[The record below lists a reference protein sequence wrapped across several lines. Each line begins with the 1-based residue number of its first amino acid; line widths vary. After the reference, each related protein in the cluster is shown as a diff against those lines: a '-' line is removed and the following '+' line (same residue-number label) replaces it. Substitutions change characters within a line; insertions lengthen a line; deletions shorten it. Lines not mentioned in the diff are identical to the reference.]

1 MNDILKTYKEQ
12 FRENRHMLRRY
23 TAFVLALAMITTLFV
38 NWQLH
43 GIGISMTAQYQCH
56 EVEHTHTAACYD
68 KVLICG
74 YTEGELEN
82 ADEIAAAE
90 AAAGSAQSSAED
102 EIMPLELEPQIEFVP
117 HEHTADCYVEVQTL
131 TCMEEEHT
139 HGDDCFDPED
149 GTLICEKYEHTHGES
164 CYTTEYE
171 LACGLEEGELVEQVV
186 EPTQTAELVAMA
198 VAEPVALEPVVNT
211 VEPIYHHHTDA
222 CYEKV
227 LTCPLPEH
235 HHTVACLS
243 DTSADLE
250 TPEEWQAAN
259 ADAVIT
265 GEWNKDLLSVAKT
278 QLGYEQSVK
287 NFEIDPADGVTLH
300 YYSRY
305 GQSYGNPYGEWDV
318 MFLSYCLKYAEI
330 PQSAIPQEASVLALR
345 SSMSGMDWLLQED
358 GSAAQPGDIVI
369 YNKYVTR
376 TVAVDSSAAGAEPDL
391 DDLFNV
397 DTADTSFSMDAAFE
411 NGAELEDSDAS
422 ALAAAPSTALQDPA
436 AAPSTGTQDTV
447 IAPSTGT
454 QDTVLTPSIVD
465 PEPEQPAEKPVYS
478 AGTAASS
485 TAASTPST
493 VTSASST
500 VSSAS
505 GADTLAPSVGSPA
518 AEPQTTTVT
527 DALPV
532 ETVGIVSEVNEDAGT
547 LTVISGDVNGK
558 VDEVTLFNTDV
569 ENVISVAYAQIAL
582 SEGDSDSDDDT
593 ASDIIEIDPVFS
605 CSVTTV
611 YETASASAVRP
622 SRSRAA
628 RYAAPSTYAV
638 TAVSA
643 TPVDMGTH
651 ITNVSVQVPNSTD
664 GSGVVTSWK
673 DANGIVRPGQT
684 VKVQL
689 NYSFNKNEITKDNRV
704 ATYKLPNGITLLPS
718 VSHSGNITWR
728 DITTGKDV
736 VVGTYNID
744 GDTVTFTYNEDFADG
759 KAFDGDFEFKASASS
774 DSSMEG
780 QTIHFGGTT
789 GSVTIKKEDLISD
802 LSLSK
807 NVQKDASGKELIKY
821 DSTAK
826 TLDIAYEVVAKT
838 TNGTGDTVN
847 LTDFFDTVNSSLPSN
862 ATYRQDTIKLI
873 KIAADGTEKDV
884 TTDYQSKLTVGTEL
898 KYDALPELKAGEQ
911 YVLRYHATIPVN
923 DDYTYKAINKVKAE
937 FDGKDS
943 STSTEVKNTNPR
955 LTKSGNYDASSRII
969 TWTVKINNP
978 YGEDLRGKTFKDFL
992 PAGLEVVDV
1001 VKIQRGYYSDDIKPV
1016 SAADFIKDGYS
1027 YTFPT
1032 DLAHGPETE
1041 SFYTIEIKTKVPDN
1055 TTVGTIY
1062 TNTADFDGSGASGDV
1077 TVTDRSSYLN
1087 KSLSKAE
1094 DLETGKKK
1102 LTWQTSV
1109 SIPTGWDEITLTDTI
1124 HDAEVNGTEQDG
1136 THYAVLSEL
1145 KEEIKNNLHLT
1156 LFNSSDTVTMA
1167 NASDYNVTFTVTYYD
1182 ENNAVVTND
1191 DAHVTKF
1198 SITAKLADGKTLD
1211 ATSMELSSYHTVA
1224 DISNAGIE
1232 EPWRFVNN
1240 AASGGKTTDASYTY
1254 KKPKEAKLEKL
1265 VYNEN
1270 NFDAAG
1276 SKISELDYDKNNGKI
1291 YYELTIPTSLTCKDE
1306 LTTKDL
1312 VITDTLPAGVTFDI
1326 SSVDVGANEYKSD
1339 GSVLHQTWFAH
1350 TIYGSNGRLD
1360 YEISATKNFSA
1371 SKTHIG
1377 VNDTDRTITFT
1388 INKGYNVSAK
1398 PQVFYIRYSVSVA
1411 EDASWDDLRTQ
1422 NIYRNSAEWNGDK
1435 AETKTTVKRSYEKL
1449 YKTGTI
1455 VDEGTDATGNKLA
1468 TKKINYSVVINPTG
1482 DNLLNTSNTLTLTD
1496 TLSFDP
1502 SDNTSADLDLSS
1514 IHLYGV
1520 TLDTTTGNL
1529 VADHTNEIGHDRF
1542 TAIYDSPNHTM
1553 TVTVPDELACV
1564 LEYTY
1569 QISYPSSTEVT
1580 VKNHANLI
1588 GLEEK
1593 WVDTHVVNYDSTAT
1607 VRFSKF
1613 DLNKVDSNDYLVT
1626 LRGAIFQ
1633 LAKWNKTTKT
1643 FDEVCT
1649 LKTNASGQINFGLQD
1664 SSATAES
1671 FTESSAQLLCSTLYR
1686 IVETDAPTGYAPS
1699 KSPIYLLWGAFS
1711 SIKRA
1716 DAFNAATGGESYIH
1730 DASEYDKWLDCNNVT
1745 YLARG
1750 DISAVYVPNTANSI
1764 TVAKHWLDTDGKT
1777 ELALDRVNSTYT
1789 ATVELWRKGYQSGGE
1804 KPDTKVESVT
1814 LDSSNN
1820 WSYSWNDLP
1829 LTDPADSSITYKY
1842 YVKETACSGTFKYDL
1857 NNTGITGGTILLYN
1871 QVPEDANYELPSTG
1885 GSGTLPYTAVG
1896 GTMMLTALAYSF
1908 IHRKRRHEGR
1918 ADD

>member
-12 FRENRHMLRRY
+12 FRENRHTLRRY

-43 GIGISMTAQYQCH
+43 GVGISMTAQYQCG
-56 EVEHTHTAACYD
+56 EVEHAHTADCYD

-82 ADEIAAAE
+82 ADEVAAAE
-90 AAAGSAQSSAED
+90 AAAASAAQSSAEE

-117 HEHTADCYVEVQTL
+117 HEHTDDCYTEVQTL
-131 TCMEEEHT
+131 TCMEEEHV
-139 HGDDCFDPED
+139 HDDDCYDPED
-149 GTLICEKYEHTHGES
+149 GSLICEKFEHTHDES

-171 LACGLEEGELVEQVV
+171 LTCGLEEGELVEQVV

-198 VAEPVALEPVVNT
+198 VAEPVALEPVVDT

-222 CYEKV
+222 CYEEV
-227 LTCPLPEH
+227 LVCPLPEH
-235 HHTVACLS
+235 HHTVSCLS

-265 GEWNKDLLSVAKT
+265 GEWNEDLLSVAKT
-278 QLGYEQSVK
+278 QLGYEQSEK
-287 NFEIDPADGVTLH
+287 NFEIDPADGVTLR

-305 GQSYGNPYGEWDV
+305 GQSYGNAYGEWDV
-318 MFLSYCLKYAEI
+318 MFLAYCLKYAEI

-345 SSMSGMDWLLQED
+345 SSMSGMDWLLEED

-376 TVAVDSSAAGAEPDL
+376 TVAVDSSADSAEPDL
-391 DDLFNV
+391 DDLFSV
-397 DTADTSFSMDAAFE
+397 DTEFE
-411 NGAELEDSDAS
+411 NSAELEDSGVS
-422 ALAAAPSTALQDPA
+422 ALDAAPSADD
-436 AAPSTGTQDTV
+436 STGAQDT
-447 IAPSTGT
+447 AATSGT
-454 QDTVLTPSIVD
+454 QDTVLTPEPVD
-465 PEPEQPAEKPVYS
+465 PQTEQPVEKPVDS
-478 AGTAASS
+478 ADTAA
-485 TAASTPST
+485 PST
-493 VTSASST
+493 VTS
-500 VSSAS
+500 VS
-505 GADTLAPSVGSPA
+505 GADALAPSVASPA

-532 ETVGIVSEVNEDAGT
+532 ETVGIVSSVDEDADT
-547 LTVISGDVNGK
+547 LTVISGDVDGK
-558 VDEVTLFNTDV
+558 VAEVTLFNTEV
-569 ENVISVAYAQIAL
+569 ENVISVAYAQIEL
-582 SEGDSDSDDDT
+582 SEGDTSSDDT
-593 ASDIIEIDPVFS
+593 TSDIIETDPVFS

-611 YETASASAVRP
+611 YGTVSASAVRP

-628 RYAAPSTYAV
+628 RYAAPSTYAAA
-638 TAVSA
+638 AVSA
-643 TPVDMGTH
+643 TAVDMGTH

-689 NYSFNKNEITKDNRV
+689 NYSFNKDEITKDNRV

-718 VSHSGNITWR
+718 VSDSGNITWR
-728 DITTGKDV
+728 DSTGNDV
-736 VVGTYNID
+736 VVGTYNIV
-744 GDTVTFTYNEDFADG
+744 GDTVTFTYNETFADG

-774 DSSMEG
+774 DSSMEN
-780 QTIHFGGTT
+780 QKINFGGTT

-943 STSTEVKNTNPR
+943 STSKEVKNTEPR
-955 LTKSGNYDASSRII
+955 LTKSGNYDANSRII
-969 TWTVKINNP
+969 TWTVTIKNP
-978 YGEDLRGKTFKDFL
+978 YGEDLRGKKFTDLL
-992 PAGLEVVDV
+992 PAGLEVVNNV
-1001 VKIQRGYYSDDIKPV
+1001 EITRGHWSDDIKPV
-1016 SAADFIKDGYS
+1016 SAEDFKKAGYS

-1032 DLAHGPETE
+1032 DKSETAA
-1041 SFYTIEIKTKVPDN
+1041 FYTIKIQTKVPDG
-1055 TTVGTIY
+1055 TAVGTTY
-1062 TNTADFDGSGASGDV
+1062 SNTAEFDGNSASGEV
-1077 TVTDRSSYLN
+1077 TVTDRSSYLS
-1087 KSLSKAE
+1087 KSLYKAE

-1109 SIPTGWDEITLTDTI
+1109 SIPTGWNEITLTDTI
-1124 HDAEVNGTEQDG
+1124 HDAEVEGIEQDG

-1145 KEEIKNNLHLT
+1145 KAEIKANLYLT
-1156 LFNSSDTVTMA
+1156 LFNSTETVTMA
-1167 NASDYNVTFTVTYYD
+1167 NASEHHVTFTVTYYD
-1182 ENNAVVTND
+1182 EHGNTITNN
-1191 DAHVTKF
+1191 DAHVASFT
-1198 SITAKLADGKTLD
+1198 ITAKLADGQTLD
-1211 ATSMELSSYHTVA
+1211 ATSMVLSSYHTVA

-1232 EPWRFVNN
+1232 EPWLFVNN
-1240 AASGGKTTDASYTY
+1240 AASGDKTSDASYTY

-1265 VYNEN
+1265 VYEYGNFN
-1270 NFDAAG
+1270 NAG
-1276 SKISELDYDKNNGKI
+1276 SKISELDYTSNGGKI
-1291 YYELTIPTSLTCKDE
+1291 YYELTIPTSLTCKDP

-1326 SSVDVGANEYKSD
+1326 SSVTVGANEYKAD
-1339 GSVLHQTWFAH
+1339 GSVNHQAWFAN
-1350 TIYGSNGRLD
+1350 TIYGSGGRSNYD
-1360 YEISATKNFSA
+1360 ISATKNFSA
-1371 SKTHIG
+1371 SKTQIG
-1377 VNDTDRTITFT
+1377 ATDTDRTITFT
-1388 INKGYNVSAK
+1388 IKSGYNVSDK

-1411 EDASWDDLRTQ
+1411 EDASWDDLRTE
-1422 NIYRNSAEWNGDK
+1422 NKYRNSAEWNGDK
-1435 AETKTTVKRSYEKL
+1435 AETETTVKRSYEKL
-1449 YKTGTI
+1449 YKTGT
-1455 VDEGTDATGNKLA
+1455 VVTEAPDASGKPTA

-1482 DNLLNTSNTLTLTD
+1482 AKLLTTSNTLTLTD
-1496 TLSFDP
+1496 TLSFNP

-1520 TLDTTTGNL
+1520 TLDTTTGNI

-1542 TAIYDSPNHTM
+1542 TATYDSPNHTM

-1580 VKNHANLI
+1580 VKNHANLS
-1588 GLEEK
+1588 GLVEK
-1593 WVDTHVVNYDSTAT
+1593 WVDTHVVNYDSSAT

-1626 LRGAIFQ
+1626 LPGATFQ

-1643 FDEVCT
+1643 FDEVRT
-1649 LKTNASGQINFGLQD
+1649 LKTNTSGQINFGLLD
-1664 SSATAES
+1664 SSATAEII
-1671 FTESSAQLLCSTLYR
+1671 TESSAQLLCNTLYR
-1686 IVETDAPTGYAPS
+1686 IVETDAPTGYALS

-1711 SIKRA
+1711 NTKRA
-1716 DAFNAATGGESYIH
+1716 DAFNAATGESFIH
-1730 DASEYDKWLDCNNVT
+1730 DASEYDKWLNCNDVT

-1777 ELALDRVNSTYT
+1777 ELAPDKVNSTYT
-1789 ATVELWRKGYQSGGE
+1789 ATVELRRKGYQHGGQ
-1804 KPDTKVESVT
+1804 KSDDLVETVT
-1814 LDSSNN
+1814 LDNSNN
-1820 WSYSWNDLP
+1820 WNYSWNNLP

-1908 IHRKRRHEGR
+1908 IHRKRRREGR

>member
-1 MNDILKTYKEQ
+1 M
-12 FRENRHMLRRY
+12 
-23 TAFVLALAMITTLFV
+23 
-38 NWQLH
+38 
-43 GIGISMTAQYQCH
+43 
-56 EVEHTHTAACYD
+56 
-68 KVLICG
+68 
-74 YTEGELEN
+74 
-82 ADEIAAAE
+82 
-90 AAAGSAQSSAED
+90 
-102 EIMPLELEPQIEFVP
+102 
-117 HEHTADCYVEVQTL
+117 
-131 TCMEEEHT
+131 
-139 HGDDCFDPED
+139 
-149 GTLICEKYEHTHGES
+149 
-164 CYTTEYE
+164 
-171 LACGLEEGELVEQVV
+171 
-186 EPTQTAELVAMA
+186 
-198 VAEPVALEPVVNT
+198 
-211 VEPIYHHHTDA
+211 
-222 CYEKV
+222 
-227 LTCPLPEH
+227 CPLPEH
-235 HHTVACLS
+235 HHTVSCLS

-265 GEWNKDLLSVAKT
+265 GEWNEDLLSVAKT
-278 QLGYEQSVK
+278 QLGYEQSEK
-287 NFEIDPADGVTLH
+287 NFEIDPADGVTLR

-305 GQSYGNPYGEWDV
+305 GQSYGNAYGEWDV
-318 MFLSYCLKYAEI
+318 MFLAYCLKYAEI

-345 SSMSGMDWLLQED
+345 SSMSGMDWLLEED

-376 TVAVDSSAAGAEPDL
+376 TVAVDSSADSAEPDL
-391 DDLFNV
+391 DDQFSV
-397 DTADTSFSMDAAFE
+397 DAEFE
-411 NGAELEDSDAS
+411 NSAELEGSGVS
-422 ALAAAPSTALQDPA
+422 ALDAAPSADD
-436 AAPSTGTQDTV
+436 STGAQDT
-447 IAPSTGT
+447 AATSGT
-454 QDTVLTPSIVD
+454 QDTVLTPEPVD
-465 PEPEQPAEKPVYS
+465 PQTEQPAEKPVDS
-478 AGTAASS
+478 ADTAA
-485 TAASTPST
+485 PST
-493 VTSASST
+493 VTS
-500 VSSAS
+500 VS
-505 GADTLAPSVGSPA
+505 GADTLAPSVVSPA

-532 ETVGIVSEVNEDAGT
+532 ETVGIVSSVDSDADT
-547 LTVISGDVNGK
+547 LTVISGDVDGK
-558 VDEVTLFNTDV
+558 VAEVTLFNTEV
-569 ENVISVAYAQIAL
+569 ENVISVAYAQIEL

-593 ASDIIEIDPVFS
+593 ASDIIETDPVFS

-689 NYSFNKNEITKDNRV
+689 NYSFNENEITADNRV
-704 ATYKLPNGITLLPS
+704 ATYKLPNGITLLDS
-718 VSHSGNITWR
+718 VSDSGNITWR
-728 DITTGKDV
+728 DSTGKDV
-736 VVGTYNID
+736 VVGTYNIV
-744 GDTVTFTYNEDFADG
+744 GDTVTFTYNETFADG

-774 DSSMEG
+774 DSSMEN
-780 QTIHFGGTT
+780 QKINFGGTT

-943 STSTEVKNTNPR
+943 YTSTEVKNTNPR

-992 PAGLEVVDV
+992 PAELEVVGE

-1016 SAADFIKDGYS
+1016 SAADFKKDNYT

-1055 TTVGTIY
+1055 TTVGTTY

-1102 LTWQTSV
+1102 LTWKTSV
-1109 SIPTGWDEITLTDTI
+1109 SIPTGWNEITLTDTI
-1124 HDAEVNGTEQDG
+1124 HDAEVNGTEQDD

-1145 KEEIKNNLHLT
+1145 KDEIKNNLHLT
-1156 LFNSSDTVTMA
+1156 LFNSTETVTMA
-1167 NASDYNVTFTVTYYD
+1167 NASEHDVTFTVTYYD

-1211 ATSMELSSYHTVA
+1211 ATSMELSNYHTVA

-1232 EPWRFVNN
+1232 EPWLFVNN
-1240 AASGGKTTDASYTY
+1240 AASGDKTSDASYTY

-1265 VYNEN
+1265 VYEYGNFN
-1270 NFDAAG
+1270 NAG
-1276 SKISELDYDKNNGKI
+1276 SKISELDYTSNGSKI
-1291 YYELTIPTSLTCKDE
+1291 YYELTIPTSLTCKDP

-1326 SSVDVGANEYKSD
+1326 SSVTVGANEYKAD
-1339 GSVLHQTWFAH
+1339 GSVNHQAWFAN
-1350 TIYGSNGRLD
+1350 TIYGSGGRSNYD
-1360 YEISATKNFSA
+1360 ISATKNFSA

-1377 VNDTDRTITFT
+1377 ATDTDRTITFT
-1388 INKGYNVSAK
+1388 INSGYNVSDK

-1411 EDASWDDLRTQ
+1411 EDVSWDDLRTE
-1422 NIYRNSAEWNGDK
+1422 NKYRNSAEWNGDK
-1435 AETKTTVKRSYEKL
+1435 AETETTVKRSYEKL

-1482 DNLLNTSNTLTLTD
+1482 DKLLTTSNTTLTLTD
-1496 TLSFDP
+1496 TLSFEP

-1542 TAIYDSPNHTM
+1542 TATYDSPNHTM

-1580 VKNHANLI
+1580 VKNHANLS
-1588 GLEEK
+1588 GLVEK
-1593 WVDTHVVNYDSTAT
+1593 WVDTHVVNYDSSAT

-1626 LRGAIFQ
+1626 LPGATFE
-1633 LAKWNKTTKT
+1633 LAKWNKTTNT
-1643 FDEVCT
+1643 FDVVRT
-1649 LKTNASGQINFGLQD
+1649 LPTNTSGQINFSLQG
-1664 SSATAES
+1664 SSATAEII
-1671 FTESSAQLLCSTLYR
+1671 TESSAQLLCNTLYR
-1686 IVETDAPTGYAPS
+1686 IVETDAPDGYAIS
-1699 KSPIYLLWGAFS
+1699 QSPIYLLWGAFS
-1711 SIKRA
+1711 NTTRA
-1716 DAFNAATGGESYIH
+1716 EAFNAATGESSIH

-1777 ELALDRVNSTYT
+1777 ELALDKVNSTYT
-1789 ATVELWRKGYQSGGE
+1789 ATVKLRRKSYQYGSQ
-1804 KPDTKVESVT
+1804 KSDDLVKTVT
-1814 LDSSNN
+1814 LDNSNN
-1820 WSYSWNDLP
+1820 WSYSWNNLP

-1896 GTMMLTALAYSF
+1896 GTMMLSALAYSF
-1908 IHRKRRHEGR
+1908 IHRKRRREGR

>member
-12 FRENRHMLRRY
+12 FRENRHTLRRY

-43 GIGISMTAQYQCH
+43 GVGISMTAQYQCG
-56 EVEHTHTAACYD
+56 EVEHAHTADCYD

-74 YTEGELEN
+74 YTEGQLEN
-82 ADEIAAAE
+82 ADEVAAAE
-90 AAAGSAQSSAED
+90 AAAASAAQSSAEE

-117 HEHTADCYVEVQTL
+117 HEHTDDCYTEVQTL
-131 TCMEEEHT
+131 TCMEEEHV
-139 HGDDCFDPED
+139 HDDDCYDPED
-149 GTLICEKYEHTHGES
+149 GTLICEKFEHTHDES

-171 LACGLEEGELVEQVV
+171 LTCGLEEGELVEQVV

-198 VAEPVALEPVVNT
+198 VAEPVALEPVVDT

-222 CYEKV
+222 CYEEV
-227 LTCPLPEH
+227 LVCPLPEH
-235 HHTVACLS
+235 HHTVSCLS

-265 GEWNKDLLSVAKT
+265 GEWNEDLLSVAKT
-278 QLGYEQSVK
+278 QLGYEQSEK
-287 NFEIDPADGVTLH
+287 NFEIDPADGVTLR

-305 GQSYGNPYGEWDV
+305 GQSYGNAYGEWDV
-318 MFLSYCLKYAEI
+318 MFLAYCLKYAEI

-345 SSMSGMDWLLQED
+345 SSMSGMDWLLEED

-376 TVAVDSSAAGAEPDL
+376 TVAVDSSADSAEPDL
-391 DDLFNV
+391 DDLFSV
-397 DTADTSFSMDAAFE
+397 DTEFE
-411 NGAELEDSDAS
+411 NSAELEDSGVS
-422 ALAAAPSTALQDPA
+422 ALDAAPSADD
-436 AAPSTGTQDTV
+436 STGAQDT
-447 IAPSTGT
+447 AATSGT
-454 QDTVLTPSIVD
+454 QDTVLTPDPVD
-465 PEPEQPAEKPVYS
+465 PQTEQPAEKPVDS
-478 AGTAASS
+478 ADTAA
-485 TAASTPST
+485 PST
-493 VTSASST
+493 VTS
-500 VSSAS
+500 VS
-505 GADTLAPSVGSPA
+505 GADTLAPSVVSPA

-532 ETVGIVSEVNEDAGT
+532 ETVGIVSSVDKDADT
-547 LTVISGDVNGK
+547 LTVISGDVDGK
-558 VDEVTLFNTDV
+558 VAEVTLFNTDV
-569 ENVISVAYAQIAL
+569 ENVISVAYAQIEL

-593 ASDIIEIDPVFS
+593 ASDIIETDPVFS

-689 NYSFNKNEITKDNRV
+689 NYSFNENEITADNRV
-704 ATYKLPNGITLLPS
+704 ATYKLPNGITLLDS
-718 VSHSGNITWR
+718 VSDSGNITWR
-728 DITTGKDV
+728 DSTGKDV
-736 VVGTYNID
+736 VVGTYNIV
-744 GDTVTFTYNEDFADG
+744 GDTVTFTYNETFADG

-774 DSSMEG
+774 DSSMEN
-780 QTIHFGGTT
+780 QKINFGGTT

-943 STSTEVKNTNPR
+943 STSKEVKNTEPR
-955 LTKSGNYDASSRII
+955 LTKSGNYDANSRII
-969 TWTVKINNP
+969 TWTVTIKNP
-978 YGEDLRGKTFKDFL
+978 YGEDLRGKKFTDLL
-992 PAGLEVVDV
+992 PAGLEVVNNV
-1001 VKIQRGYYSDDIKPV
+1001 EITRGYWSDDIKPV
-1016 SAADFIKDGYS
+1016 SAEDFKKAGCS

-1032 DLAHGPETE
+1032 DKSETAA
-1041 SFYTIEIKTKVPDN
+1041 FYTIKIQTKVPDG
-1055 TTVGTIY
+1055 TAVGTTY
-1062 TNTADFDGSGASGDV
+1062 TNTADFDGNSASGEV
-1077 TVTDRSSYLN
+1077 TVTDRSSYLS
-1087 KSLSKAE
+1087 KSLSTAE

-1109 SIPTGWDEITLTDTI
+1109 SIPTGWNKITLTDTI
-1124 HDAEVNGTEQDG
+1124 HDAEVEGIEQDG

-1145 KEEIKNNLHLT
+1145 RDEIKANLYLT
-1156 LFNSSDTVTMA
+1156 LFNSSETVTMA
-1167 NASDYNVTFTVTYYD
+1167 NASEHHVTFTVTYYD
-1182 ENNAVVTND
+1182 EHGNTITNN
-1191 DAHVTKF
+1191 DAHVAKF
-1198 SITAKLADGKTLD
+1198 TITANLADGQTLD
-1211 ATSMELSSYHTVA
+1211 ATSMVLSSYHTVA

-1232 EPWRFVNN
+1232 EPWLFVNN
-1240 AASGGKTTDASYTY
+1240 AASGDKTSDASYTY

-1265 VYNEN
+1265 VYEYGNFN
-1270 NFDAAG
+1270 NAG
-1276 SKISELDYDKNNGKI
+1276 SKISELDYTSNGGKI
-1291 YYELTIPTSLTCKDE
+1291 YYELTIPTSLTCKDP

-1326 SSVDVGANEYKSD
+1326 SSVTVGANEYKAD
-1339 GSVLHQTWFAH
+1339 GSVNHQAWFAN
-1350 TIYGSNGRLD
+1350 TIYGSGGRSNYD
-1360 YEISATKNFSA
+1360 ISATKNFSA

-1377 VNDTDRTITFT
+1377 ATDTDRTITFT
-1388 INKGYNVSAK
+1388 INSGYNVSDK

-1411 EDASWDDLRTQ
+1411 EDASWDDLRTE
-1422 NIYRNSAEWNGDK
+1422 NKYRNSAEWNGDK
-1435 AETKTTVKRSYEKL
+1435 AETETTVKRSYEKL
-1449 YKTGTI
+1449 YKTGT
-1455 VDEGTDATGNKLA
+1455 VVTEDPDASGKPTA

-1482 DNLLNTSNTLTLTD
+1482 DKLLTTSNTLTLTD
-1496 TLSFDP
+1496 TLSFEP

-1542 TAIYDSPNHTM
+1542 TATYDSPNHTM

-1580 VKNHANLI
+1580 VKNHANLS
-1588 GLEEK
+1588 GLVEK
-1593 WVDTHVVNYDSTAT
+1593 WVDTHVVNYDSSAT

-1626 LRGAIFQ
+1626 LPGATFQ
-1633 LAKWNKTTKT
+1633 LAKWNKTTGT
-1643 FDEVCT
+1643 FEEVCT
-1649 LKTNASGQINFGLQD
+1649 LKTNSSGQINFGLLD
-1664 SSATAES
+1664 SSATAE
-1671 FTESSAQLLCSTLYR
+1671 TTDTSSAQLLCSTLYR
-1686 IVETDAPTGYAPS
+1686 IVETDAPTGYALS

-1711 SIKRA
+1711 NTKQD
-1716 DAFNAATGGESYIH
+1716 DAFKTATGETCVN
-1730 DASEYDKWLDCNNVT
+1730 DSEYNQGIDSSKVT

-1777 ELALDRVNSTYT
+1777 ELALDKVNSTYT
-1789 ATVELWRKGYQSGGE
+1789 ATVELWRKSYQYGSQ
-1804 KPDTKVESVT
+1804 KSDDLVKTVT
-1814 LDSSNN
+1814 LDNSNN
-1820 WSYSWNDLP
+1820 WSYSWNNLP
-1829 LTDPADSSITYKY
+1829 LTDSADSSITYKY

-1896 GTMMLTALAYSF
+1896 GTMMLSALAYSF
-1908 IHRKRRHEGR
+1908 IHRKRRREGR

>member
-1 MNDILKTYKEQ
+1 MNDILRTYMER
-12 FRENRHMLRRY
+12 FREDRHTLRRY

-43 GIGISMTAQYQCH
+43 GVGISMTAQYQCG
-56 EVEHTHTAACYD
+56 EEEHTHTADCYT
-68 KVLICG
+68 KVLTCG
-74 YTEGELEN
+74 YEEGELEN
-82 ADEIAAAE
+82 ADEVAAAAATSQPTVE
-90 AAAGSAQSSAED
+90 AEP
-102 EIMPLELEPQIEFVP
+102 MPLSLEPQIEFVP
-117 HEHTADCYVEVQTL
+117 HEHTDDCYTEVQTL
-131 TCMEEEHT
+131 TCMEEEHV

-149 GTLICEKYEHTHGES
+149 GSLICDKFEHTHDES

-171 LACGLEEGELVEQVV
+171 LTCGLQDGELVEQVV
-186 EPTQTAELVAMA
+186 EPTQSAELAAMA
-198 VAEPVALEPVVNT
+198 VAEPVALAPMVDT

-222 CYEKV
+222 CYEEV

-235 HHTVACLS
+235 QHTVACLS

-259 ADAVIT
+259 AEAVIS
-265 GEWNKDLLSVAKT
+265 GNWAEDLVSVAKT
-278 QLGYEQSVK
+278 QLGYEQSEK
-287 NFEIDPADGVTLH
+287 NFEIDPADGVTLR

-318 MFLSYCLKYAEI
+318 MFLSYCLKYAGI

-345 SSMSGMDWLLQED
+345 SSMSDMEWLLDGED
-358 GSAAQPGDIVI
+358 GSAADVGDIVI

-376 TVAVDSSAAGAEPDL
+376 TVAVDSSADSAEPDL
-391 DDLFNV
+391 DDLFSV
-397 DTADTSFSMDAAFE
+397 DTEFE
-411 NGAELEDSDAS
+411 NSAELEGSGVS
-422 ALAAAPSTALQDPA
+422 AQDAAPSADD
-436 AAPSTGTQDTV
+436 STGAQDT
-447 IAPSTGT
+447 AATSGT
-454 QDTVLTPSIVD
+454 QDTVLTPEPVD
-465 PEPEQPAEKPVYS
+465 PQTEQPAEKPVDS
-478 AGTAASS
+478 ADTAA
-485 TAASTPST
+485 PST
-493 VTSASST
+493 VTS
-500 VSSAS
+500 VS
-505 GADTLAPSVGSPA
+505 GADTLAPSVVSPA

-532 ETVGIVSEVNEDAGT
+532 ETVGIVSSVDEDADT
-547 LTVISGDVNGK
+547 LTVISGDVDGK
-558 VDEVTLFNTDV
+558 VAEVTLFNTEV
-569 ENVISVAYAQIAL
+569 ENVISVAYAQIEL
-582 SEGDSDSDDDT
+582 SEGDTDSDDDIS
-593 ASDIIEIDPVFS
+593 SDIIETDPVFS

-611 YETASASAVRP
+611 YGTVSASAVRP

-628 RYAAPSTYAV
+628 RYAAPSTYAAA
-638 TAVSA
+638 AVSA
-643 TPVDMGTH
+643 TAVDMGTH

-689 NYSFNKNEITKDNRV
+689 NYSFNKDEITKDNRV

-718 VSHSGNITWR
+718 VSDSGNITWR
-728 DITTGKDV
+728 DSTGKDV
-736 VVGTYNID
+736 VVGTYKIV
-744 GDTVTFTYNEDFADG
+744 GDTVTFTYNEEFADG

-774 DSSMEG
+774 DSSMEN
-780 QTIHFGGTT
+780 QTINFGGTT

-838 TNGTGDTVN
+838 TNGTGTTVDI
-847 LTDFFDTVNSSLPSN
+847 TDFFDTAASASLGKFQEN
-862 ATYRQDTIKLI
+862 TIQLI
-873 KIAADGTEKDV
+873 KVAADGSETDV
-884 TTDYQSKLTVGTEL
+884 TETYKSQLNVNGSEL
-898 KYDALPELKAGEQ
+898 KYTALPELAAGEQ
-911 YVLRYHATIPVN
+911 YVLRYHATIQVH
-923 DDYTYKAINKVKAE
+923 DDYTYQSINKVKAE

-943 STSTEVKNTNPR
+943 STSKEVKNTEPR
-955 LTKSGNYDASSRII
+955 LTKSGNYDANSRII
-969 TWTVKINNP
+969 TWTVTIKNP
-978 YGEDLRGKTFKDFL
+978 YGEDLRGKKFTDLL
-992 PAGLEVVDV
+992 PAGLEVVNNV
-1001 VKIQRGYYSDDIKPV
+1001 EITRGHWSDDIKPV
-1016 SAADFIKDGYS
+1016 SAEEFKAKNCT

-1041 SFYTIEIKTKVPDN
+1041 AFYTIKIQTKVPDG
-1055 TTVGTIY
+1055 TAVGTTY
-1062 TNTADFDGSGASGDV
+1062 SNTAEFDGNSASGEV
-1077 TVTDRSSYLN
+1077 TVTDRSSYLS
-1087 KSLSKAE
+1087 KSLYKAE

-1109 SIPTGWDEITLTDTI
+1109 SIPTGWNEITLTDTI
-1124 HDAEVNGTEQDG
+1124 HDAEVEGIEQDG

-1145 KEEIKNNLHLT
+1145 KDEIKANLYLT
-1156 LFNSSDTVTMA
+1156 LFNSTETVTMA
-1167 NASDYNVTFTVTYYD
+1167 NASEHHVTFTVTYYD
-1182 ENNAVVTND
+1182 EHGNTITNN
-1191 DAHVTKF
+1191 DAHVAKF
-1198 SITAKLADGKTLD
+1198 TITAKLADGQTLD
-1211 ATSMELSSYHTVA
+1211 ATSMVLSSYHTVA

-1232 EPWRFVNN
+1232 EPWLFVNN
-1240 AASGGKTTDASYTY
+1240 AASGDKTSDASYTY

-1265 VYNEN
+1265 VYEYGNFN
-1270 NFDAAG
+1270 NAG
-1276 SKISELDYDKNNGKI
+1276 SKISELDYTSNGGKI
-1291 YYELTIPTSLTCKDE
+1291 YYELTIPTSLTCKDP

-1326 SSVDVGANEYKSD
+1326 SSVTVGANEYKAD
-1339 GSVLHQTWFAH
+1339 GSVNHQAWFAN
-1350 TIYGSNGRLD
+1350 TIYGSGGRSNYD
-1360 YEISATKNFSA
+1360 ISATKNFSA
-1371 SKTHIG
+1371 SKTQIG
-1377 VNDTDRTITFT
+1377 ATDTDRTITFT
-1388 INKGYNVSAK
+1388 INKGYNVSDK

-1411 EDASWDDLRTQ
+1411 EDASWDDLRTE
-1422 NIYRNSAEWNGDK
+1422 NKYRNSAEWNGDK
-1435 AETKTTVKRSYEKL
+1435 AETETTVKRSYEKL
-1449 YKTGTI
+1449 YKTGT
-1455 VDEGTDATGNKLA
+1455 VVTEAPDASGKPTA

-1482 DNLLNTSNTLTLTD
+1482 AKLLTTSNTLTLTD
-1496 TLSFDP
+1496 TLSFNP

-1520 TLDTTTGNL
+1520 TLDTTTGNI

-1542 TAIYDSPNHTM
+1542 TATYDSPNHTM

-1580 VKNHANLI
+1580 VKNHANLS
-1588 GLEEK
+1588 GLVEK
-1593 WVDTHVVNYDSTAT
+1593 WVDTHVVNYDSSAT

-1626 LRGAIFQ
+1626 LPGATFQ
-1633 LAKWNKTTKT
+1633 LAKYNKTTGK
-1643 FDEVCT
+1643 FEEVCT
-1649 LKTNASGQINFGLQD
+1649 LKTNSSGQINFGLQD

-1686 IVETDAPTGYAPS
+1686 IVETDAPTGYALS

-1711 SIKRA
+1711 NTKRA
-1716 DAFNAATGGESYIH
+1716 DAFNAATGESFIH

-1777 ELALDRVNSTYT
+1777 ELALDKVNSTYT
-1789 ATVELWRKGYQSGGE
+1789 ATVELWRKGYKNGSQTS
-1804 KPDTKVESVT
+1804 DAMVETVT
-1814 LDSSNN
+1814 LDNSNN
-1820 WSYSWNDLP
+1820 WNYSWNNLP

-1908 IHRKRRHEGR
+1908 IHRKRRREGR

>member
-12 FRENRHMLRRY
+12 FRENRHTLRRY

-43 GIGISMTAQYQCH
+43 GVGISMTAQYQCG
-56 EVEHTHTAACYD
+56 EVEHAHTADCYD

-74 YTEGELEN
+74 YAEGELEN
-82 ADEIAAAE
+82 ADEVAAAE
-90 AAAGSAQSSAED
+90 AAAASAAQSSAEE

-117 HEHTADCYVEVQTL
+117 HEHTDDCYTEVQTL
-131 TCMEEEHT
+131 TCMEEEHV
-139 HGDDCFDPED
+139 HDDDCYDPED
-149 GTLICEKYEHTHGES
+149 GSLICEKFEHTHDES

-171 LACGLEEGELVEQVV
+171 LTCGLEEGELVEQVV

-198 VAEPVALEPVVNT
+198 VAEPVALEPVVDT

-222 CYEKV
+222 CYEEV
-227 LTCPLPEH
+227 LVCPLPEH
-235 HHTVACLS
+235 HHTVSCLS

-250 TPEEWQAAN
+250 TPEEWQVAN
-259 ADAVIT
+259 AEAVIT
-265 GEWNKDLLSVAKT
+265 GEWNEDLLSVAKT
-278 QLGYEQSVK
+278 QLGYEQSEK
-287 NFEIDPADGVTLH
+287 NFEIDPADGVTLR

-305 GQSYGNPYGEWDV
+305 GQSYGNAYGEWDV
-318 MFLSYCLKYAEI
+318 MFLAYCLKYAEI

-345 SSMSGMDWLLQED
+345 SSMSGMDWLLEED

-376 TVAVDSSAAGAEPDL
+376 TVAVDSSADSAEPDL
-391 DDLFNV
+391 DDLFSV
-397 DTADTSFSMDAAFE
+397 DTEFE
-411 NGAELEDSDAS
+411 NSAELEDTGVS
-422 ALAAAPSTALQDPA
+422 AQDAAPSADD
-436 AAPSTGTQDTV
+436 STGAQDT
-447 IAPSTGT
+447 AATSGT
-454 QDTVLTPSIVD
+454 QDTVLTPEPVD
-465 PEPEQPAEKPVYS
+465 PQTEQPAEKPEDS
-478 AGTAASS
+478 ADTAASS
-485 TAASTPST
+485 T
-493 VTSASST
+493 VTS
-500 VSSAS
+500 VS
-505 GADTLAPSVGSPA
+505 GADTLAPSVVSPA

-532 ETVGIVSEVNEDAGT
+532 ETVGIVSSVDSDADT
-547 LTVISGDVNGK
+547 LTVISGDVDGK
-558 VDEVTLFNTDV
+558 VAEVTLFNTDV
-569 ENVISVAYAQIAL
+569 ENVISVAYAQIEL

-593 ASDIIEIDPVFS
+593 ASDIIETDPVFS

-689 NYSFNKNEITKDNRV
+689 NYSFNENEITADNRV
-704 ATYKLPNGITLLPS
+704 ATYKLPNGITLLDS
-718 VSHSGNITWR
+718 VSDSGNITWR
-728 DITTGKDV
+728 DSTGKDV
-736 VVGTYNID
+736 VVGTYNIV
-744 GDTVTFTYNEDFADG
+744 GDTVTFTYNETFADG

-774 DSSMEG
+774 DSSMEN
-780 QTIHFGGTT
+780 QKINFGGTT

-884 TTDYQSKLTVGTEL
+884 TTDYQSNLTVGTEL

-943 STSTEVKNTNPR
+943 YTSTEVKNTNPR

-992 PAGLEVVDV
+992 PAELEVVGE

-1016 SAADFIKDGYS
+1016 SAADFKKDNYT

-1032 DLAHGPETE
+1032 NLAHGPETE

-1055 TTVGTIY
+1055 TTVGTTY

-1102 LTWQTSV
+1102 LTWKTSV
-1109 SIPTGWDEITLTDTI
+1109 SIPTGWNKITLTDTI

-1145 KEEIKNNLHLT
+1145 KDEINANLHLT
-1156 LFNSSDTVTMA
+1156 LFNSSETVTMA
-1167 NASDYNVTFTVTYYD
+1167 NASEHHVTFTVTYYD
-1182 ENNAVVTND
+1182 ESGAVVTND
-1191 DAHVTKF
+1191 TAHVTKF
-1198 SITAKLADGKTLD
+1198 TITAKLTDGKTLD
-1211 ATSMELSSYHTVA
+1211 ATSMVLSSYHTVA

-1232 EPWRFVNN
+1232 EPWRFVNT
-1240 AASGGKTTDASYTY
+1240 AASGDKTSDASYTY

-1276 SKISELDYDKNNGKI
+1276 SKISELDYKKNNGKI
-1291 YYELTIPTSLTCKDE
+1291 YYELTIPTSLTCKDL

-1312 VITDTLPAGVTFDI
+1312 EITDTLPAGVTFDI
-1326 SSVDVGANEYKSD
+1326 SNVITVGALSLNND
-1339 GSVLHQTWFAH
+1339 GSVPHQSWLAQ
-1350 TIYGSNGRLD
+1350 TIHGSDGRPD
-1360 YEISATKNFSA
+1360 YKISTSENFDVSKNSIGAT
-1371 SKTHIG
+1371 
-1377 VNDTDRTITFT
+1377 DTDRTITFT
-1388 INKGYNVSAK
+1388 IKSGYNVSAK
-1398 PQVFYIRYSVSVA
+1398 PQVFYIRYWVSVA
-1411 EDASWDDLRTQ
+1411 EDASWDDLRTE
-1422 NIYRNSAEWNGDK
+1422 NKYRNSAEWNGDK
-1435 AETKTTVKRSYEKL
+1435 AETETTVKRSYEKL

-1455 VDEGTDATGNKLA
+1455 VDEGTDDTGNKLA

-1482 DNLLNTSNTLTLTD
+1482 AKLLTTSNTLTLTD
-1496 TLSFDP
+1496 TLSFNP
-1502 SDNTSADLDLSS
+1502 SANTSAELDLSS

-1520 TLDTTTGNL
+1520 TLDTGGNI

-1542 TAIYDSPNHTM
+1542 TATYDSPSHTM

-1580 VKNHANLI
+1580 VKNHANLS

-1593 WVDTHVVNYDSTAT
+1593 WVDTHVVNYDSSAT

-1626 LRGAIFQ
+1626 LPGATFQ
-1633 LAKWNKTTKT
+1633 LAKWDTTTNAFK
-1643 FDEVCT
+1643 EVCT
-1649 LKTNASGQINFGLQD
+1649 LETDNSGQIHFSL
-1664 SSATAES
+1664 ATAES
-1671 FTESSAQLLCSTLYR
+1671 HDTSSAQLLCSTLYR
-1686 IVETDAPTGYAPS
+1686 IVETKQPDGYALS
-1699 KSPIYLLWGAFS
+1699 QSPIYLLWGAFS
-1711 SIKRA
+1711 NTKQD
-1716 DAFNAATGGESYIH
+1716 DAFKTATGETWVN
-1730 DASEYDKWLDCNNVT
+1730 DSEYNQRIDNHKVT

-1750 DISAVYVPNTANSI
+1750 ESSAVYMPNTANSI

-1777 ELALDRVNSTYT
+1777 ELALNKVNSTYT
-1789 ATVELWRKGYQSGGE
+1789 ATVKLWRKSYQYGGQ
-1804 KPDTKVESVT
+1804 KSDDLVETVT
-1814 LDSSNN
+1814 LDNSNN

-1896 GTMMLTALAYSF
+1896 GTMMLSALAYTI
-1908 IHRKRRHEGR
+1908 IHRKRRREGR

>member
-12 FRENRHMLRRY
+12 FRENRHTLRRY

-43 GIGISMTAQYQCH
+43 GVGISMTAQYQCG
-56 EVEHTHTAACYD
+56 EVEHAHTADCYD

-74 YTEGELEN
+74 YTEGQLEN
-82 ADEIAAAE
+82 ADEVAAAE
-90 AAAGSAQSSAED
+90 AAAASAAQSSAEE

-117 HEHTADCYVEVQTL
+117 HEHTDDCYTEVQTL
-131 TCMEEEHT
+131 TCMEEEHV
-139 HGDDCFDPED
+139 HDDDCYDPED
-149 GTLICEKYEHTHGES
+149 GTLICEKFEHTHDES

-171 LACGLEEGELVEQVV
+171 LTCGLEEGELVEQVV

-198 VAEPVALEPVVNT
+198 VAEPVALEPVVDT

-222 CYEKV
+222 CYEEV
-227 LTCPLPEH
+227 LVCPLPEH
-235 HHTVACLS
+235 HHTVSCLS

-265 GEWNKDLLSVAKT
+265 GEWNEDLLSVAKT
-278 QLGYEQSVK
+278 QLGYEQSEK
-287 NFEIDPADGVTLH
+287 NFEIDPADGVTLR

-305 GQSYGNPYGEWDV
+305 GQSYGNAYGEWDV
-318 MFLSYCLKYAEI
+318 MFLAYCLKYAEI

-345 SSMSGMDWLLQED
+345 SSMSGMDWLLEED

-376 TVAVDSSAAGAEPDL
+376 TVAVDSSADSAEPDL
-391 DDLFNV
+391 DDLFSV
-397 DTADTSFSMDAAFE
+397 DTEFE
-411 NGAELEDSDAS
+411 NSAELEDSGVS
-422 ALAAAPSTALQDPA
+422 ALDAAPSADD
-436 AAPSTGTQDTV
+436 STGAQDT
-447 IAPSTGT
+447 AATSGT
-454 QDTVLTPSIVD
+454 QDTVLTPEPVD
-465 PEPEQPAEKPVYS
+465 PQTEQPAEKPVDS
-478 AGTAASS
+478 ADTAA
-485 TAASTPST
+485 PST
-493 VTSASST
+493 VTS
-500 VSSAS
+500 VS
-505 GADTLAPSVGSPA
+505 GADTLAPSVVSPA

-532 ETVGIVSEVNEDAGT
+532 ETVGIVSSVDSDANT
-547 LTVISGDVNGK
+547 LTVISGDVDGK
-558 VDEVTLFNTDV
+558 VAEVTLFNTEV
-569 ENVISVAYAQIAL
+569 ENVISVAYAQIEL

-593 ASDIIEIDPVFS
+593 ASDIIETDPVFS

-689 NYSFNKNEITKDNRV
+689 NYSFNENEITADNRV
-704 ATYKLPNGITLLPS
+704 ATYKLPNGITLLDS
-718 VSHSGNITWR
+718 VSDSGNITWR
-728 DITTGKDV
+728 DSTGKDV
-736 VVGTYNID
+736 VVGTYNIV
-744 GDTVTFTYNEDFADG
+744 GDTVTFTYNETFADG

-774 DSSMEG
+774 DSSMEN
-780 QTIHFGGTT
+780 QKINFGGTT

-943 STSTEVKNTNPR
+943 YTSTEVKNTNPR

-992 PAGLEVVDV
+992 PAELEVVGE

-1016 SAADFIKDGYS
+1016 SAADFKKDNYT

-1055 TTVGTIY
+1055 TTVGTTY

-1109 SIPTGWDEITLTDTI
+1109 SIPTGWNKITLTDTI
-1124 HDAEVNGTEQDG
+1124 HDAEVEGIEQDG

-1145 KEEIKNNLHLT
+1145 RDEIKANLYLT
-1156 LFNSSDTVTMA
+1156 LFNSSETVTMA
-1167 NASDYNVTFTVTYYD
+1167 NASEHHVTFTVTYYD
-1182 ENNAVVTND
+1182 EHGNTITNN
-1191 DAHVTKF
+1191 DAHVAKF
-1198 SITAKLADGKTLD
+1198 TITANLADGQTLD
-1211 ATSMELSSYHTVA
+1211 ATSMVLSSYHTVA

-1232 EPWRFVNN
+1232 EPWLFVNN
-1240 AASGGKTTDASYTY
+1240 AASGDKTSDASYTY

-1265 VYNEN
+1265 VYEYGNFN
-1270 NFDAAG
+1270 NAG
-1276 SKISELDYDKNNGKI
+1276 SKISELDYTSNGGKI
-1291 YYELTIPTSLTCKDE
+1291 YYELTIPTSLTCKDP

-1326 SSVDVGANEYKSD
+1326 SSVTVGANEYKAD
-1339 GSVLHQTWFAH
+1339 GSVNHQAWFAN
-1350 TIYGSNGRLD
+1350 TIYGSGGRSNYD
-1360 YEISATKNFSA
+1360 ISATKNFSA

-1377 VNDTDRTITFT
+1377 ATDTDRTITFT
-1388 INKGYNVSAK
+1388 INSGYNVSDK

-1411 EDASWDDLRTQ
+1411 EDASWDDLRTE
-1422 NIYRNSAEWNGDK
+1422 NKYRNSAEWNGDK
-1435 AETKTTVKRSYEKL
+1435 AETETTVKRSYEKL

-1455 VDEGTDATGNKLA
+1455 VDEGTDDTGKKLA

-1482 DNLLNTSNTLTLTD
+1482 DKLLPTSNTLTLTD
-1496 TLSFDP
+1496 TLSFEP

-1542 TAIYDSPNHTM
+1542 TATYDSPNHTM
-1553 TVTVPDELACV
+1553 TITIPDELACV

-1580 VKNHANLI
+1580 VKNHANLT
-1588 GLEEK
+1588 GLVEK
-1593 WVDTHVVNYDSTAT
+1593 WVDTHVVNYDSSAT

-1626 LRGAIFQ
+1626 LPGATFE

-1643 FDEVCT
+1643 FDVVRT
-1649 LKTNASGQINFGLQD
+1649 LKTNTSGQINFSLQG
-1664 SSATAES
+1664 SSATAEII
-1671 FTESSAQLLCSTLYR
+1671 TESSAQLLCNTLYR
-1686 IVETDAPTGYAPS
+1686 IVETDAPDGYAIS
-1699 KSPIYLLWGAFS
+1699 QSPIYLLWGAFS
-1711 SIKRA
+1711 NTTRA
-1716 DAFNAATGGESYIH
+1716 DAFNAATGESSIH
-1730 DASEYDKWLDCNNVT
+1730 DAPKYDKWLNCNDVT

-1777 ELALDRVNSTYT
+1777 ELAPDKVNSTYT
-1789 ATVELWRKGYQSGGE
+1789 ATVELWCKGYQYSGE
-1804 KPDTKVESVT
+1804 KSDTKVESVT

-1820 WSYSWNDLP
+1820 WSYSWNNLP

-1896 GTMMLTALAYSF
+1896 GTMMLSALAYSF
-1908 IHRKRRHEGR
+1908 IHRKRRREGR

>member
-12 FRENRHMLRRY
+12 FRENRHTLRRY

-43 GIGISMTAQYQCH
+43 GVGISMTAQYQCG
-56 EVEHTHTAACYD
+56 EVEHAHTADCYD

-74 YTEGELEN
+74 YTEGQLEN
-82 ADEIAAAE
+82 ADEVAAAE
-90 AAAGSAQSSAED
+90 AAAASAAQSSAEE

-117 HEHTADCYVEVQTL
+117 HEHTDDCYTEVQTL
-131 TCMEEEHT
+131 TCLEEEHV
-139 HGDDCFDPED
+139 HDDDCYDPED
-149 GTLICEKYEHTHGES
+149 GTLICEKFEHTHDES

-171 LACGLEEGELVEQVV
+171 LTCGLEEGELVEQVV
-186 EPTQTAELVAMA
+186 EPTQSAELVAMA
-198 VAEPVALEPVVNT
+198 VAEPVALEPVVDT

-222 CYEKV
+222 CYEEV
-227 LTCPLPEH
+227 LVCPLPEH
-235 HHTVACLS
+235 HHTVSCLS

-265 GEWNKDLLSVAKT
+265 GEWNEDLLSVAKT
-278 QLGYEQSVK
+278 QLGYEQSEK
-287 NFEIDPADGVTLH
+287 NFEIDPADGVTLR

-305 GQSYGNPYGEWDV
+305 GQSYGNAYGEWDV
-318 MFLSYCLKYAEI
+318 MFLAYCLKYAEI

-345 SSMSGMDWLLQED
+345 SSMSGMDWLLEED

-376 TVAVDSSAAGAEPDL
+376 TVAVDSSADSAEPDL
-391 DDLFNV
+391 DDQFSV
-397 DTADTSFSMDAAFE
+397 DTEFE
-411 NGAELEDSDAS
+411 NSAELEDSGVS
-422 ALAAAPSTALQDPA
+422 ALDAAPSADD
-436 AAPSTGTQDTV
+436 STGAQDT
-447 IAPSTGT
+447 AATSGT
-454 QDTVLTPSIVD
+454 QDTVLTPEPVD
-465 PEPEQPAEKPVYS
+465 PQPEQPAEKPVDS
-478 AGTAASS
+478 ADTVA
-485 TAASTPST
+485 PST
-493 VTSASST
+493 VTS
-500 VSSAS
+500 VS
-505 GADTLAPSVGSPA
+505 GADTLAPSVVSPA
-518 AEPQTTTVT
+518 AKPQTTTVT

-532 ETVGIVSEVNEDAGT
+532 ETVGIVSSVDKDADT
-547 LTVISGDVNGK
+547 LTVISGDVDGK
-558 VDEVTLFNTDV
+558 VAEVTLFNTDV
-569 ENVISVAYAQIAL
+569 ENVISVAYAQIEL
-582 SEGDSDSDDDT
+582 SEGDSDSDDDIS
-593 ASDIIEIDPVFS
+593 SDIIETDPVFS

-622 SRSRAA
+622 SRSRAV

-838 TNGTGDTVN
+838 TNGTDDTVN
-847 LTDFFDTVNSSLPSN
+847 LTDFFDTVNSSLPGN
-862 ATYRQDTIKLI
+862 ATYQQDTIKLI

-923 DDYTYKAINKVKAE
+923 ADYTYKAINKVKAE

-943 STSTEVKNTNPR
+943 STSKEVKNTEPR
-955 LTKSGNYDASSRII
+955 LTKSGNYDANSRII
-969 TWTVKINNP
+969 TWTVTIKNP
-978 YGEDLRGKTFKDFL
+978 YGEDLRGKKFTDLL
-992 PAGLEVVDV
+992 PAGLEVVNNV
-1001 VKIQRGYYSDDIKPV
+1001 EITRGHWSDDIKPV
-1016 SAADFIKDGYS
+1016 SAEDFKKAGYS

-1032 DLAHGPETE
+1032 DKSETAA
-1041 SFYTIEIKTKVPDN
+1041 FYTIKIQTKVPDG
-1055 TTVGTIY
+1055 TAVGTTY
-1062 TNTADFDGSGASGDV
+1062 TNTADFDGNSASGDV

-1109 SIPTGWDEITLTDTI
+1109 SIPTGWNEITLTDTI
-1124 HDAEVNGTEQDG
+1124 HDAEVNGTEQAG

-1145 KEEIKNNLHLT
+1145 KDEIKNNLHLT
-1156 LFNSSDTVTMA
+1156 LFNSTETVTMA

-1211 ATSMELSSYHTVA
+1211 ATSMELSNYHTVA

-1232 EPWRFVNN
+1232 EPWRFVNT
-1240 AASGGKTTDASYTY
+1240 AASGDKTTDADYTY

-1265 VYNEN
+1265 VYEYGNFN
-1270 NFDAAG
+1270 NAG
-1276 SKISELDYDKNNGKI
+1276 SKISELDYTSNGGKI
-1291 YYELTIPTSLTCKDE
+1291 YYELTIPTSLTCKDP
-1306 LTTKDL
+1306 LTIKDL

-1326 SSVDVGANEYKSD
+1326 SSVTVGANEYKAD
-1339 GSVLHQTWFAH
+1339 GSVNHQAWFAN
-1350 TIYGSNGRLD
+1350 TIYGSGGRSNYD
-1360 YEISATKNFSA
+1360 ISATKNFSA

-1377 VNDTDRTITFT
+1377 ATDTDRTITFT
-1388 INKGYNVSAK
+1388 INKGYNVSDK

-1411 EDASWDDLRTQ
+1411 EDASWDDLRTE
-1422 NIYRNSAEWNGDK
+1422 NKYRNSAEWNGDK
-1435 AETKTTVKRSYEKL
+1435 AETETTVKRSYEKL
-1449 YKTGTI
+1449 YKTGT
-1455 VDEGTDATGNKLA
+1455 VVTEAPDASGKPTA

-1482 DNLLNTSNTLTLTD
+1482 DKLLTTSNTLTLTD

-1626 LRGAIFQ
+1626 LRGATFQ

-1649 LKTNASGQINFGLQD
+1649 LKTNTSGQINFGLQD

-1686 IVETDAPTGYAPS
+1686 IVETDAPAGYALS

-1711 SIKRA
+1711 NTKRA
-1716 DAFNAATGGESYIH
+1716 DAFNAATGESFIH

-1777 ELALDRVNSTYT
+1777 ELAPNKVNSTYT
-1789 ATVELWRKGYQSGGE
+1789 ATVELWRKGYQYSGE
-1804 KPDTKVESVT
+1804 KSDTKVESVT

-1820 WSYSWNDLP
+1820 WSYSWNNLP

-1896 GTMMLTALAYSF
+1896 GTMMLSALAYSF
-1908 IHRKRRHEGR
+1908 IHRKRRREGR

>member
-12 FRENRHMLRRY
+12 FRENRHTLRRY

-43 GIGISMTAQYQCH
+43 GVGISMTAQYQCG
-56 EVEHTHTAACYD
+56 EVEHAHTADCYD

-74 YTEGELEN
+74 YTEGQLEN
-82 ADEIAAAE
+82 ADEVAAAE
-90 AAAGSAQSSAED
+90 AAAASAAQSSAEE

-117 HEHTADCYVEVQTL
+117 HEHTDDCYTEVQTL
-131 TCMEEEHT
+131 TCMEEEHV
-139 HGDDCFDPED
+139 HDDDCYDPED
-149 GTLICEKYEHTHGES
+149 GTLICEKFEHTHDES

-171 LACGLEEGELVEQVV
+171 LTCGLEEGELVEQVV

-198 VAEPVALEPVVNT
+198 VAEPVALEPVVDT

-222 CYEKV
+222 CYEEV
-227 LTCPLPEH
+227 LVCPLPEH
-235 HHTVACLS
+235 HHTVSCLS

-259 ADAVIT
+259 AEAVIT
-265 GEWNKDLLSVAKT
+265 GEWNEDLLSVAKT
-278 QLGYEQSVK
+278 QLGYEQSEK
-287 NFEIDPADGVTLH
+287 NFEIDPADGVTLR

-305 GQSYGNPYGEWDV
+305 GQSYGNAYGEWDV
-318 MFLSYCLKYAEI
+318 MFLAYCLKYAEI

-345 SSMSGMDWLLQED
+345 SSMSGMDWLLEED

-376 TVAVDSSAAGAEPDL
+376 TVAVDSSADSAEPDL
-391 DDLFNV
+391 DDLFSV
-397 DTADTSFSMDAAFE
+397 DAEFE
-411 NGAELEDSDAS
+411 NSAELEDSGVS
-422 ALAAAPSTALQDPA
+422 ALDAAPSADD
-436 AAPSTGTQDTV
+436 STGAQDT
-447 IAPSTGT
+447 AATSGT
-454 QDTVLTPSIVD
+454 QDTVLTPEPVD
-465 PEPEQPAEKPVYS
+465 PQTEQPAEKPVDS
-478 AGTAASS
+478 ADTAA
-485 TAASTPST
+485 PST
-493 VTSASST
+493 VTS
-500 VSSAS
+500 VS
-505 GADTLAPSVGSPA
+505 GADTAAPSVGSPA

-532 ETVGIVSEVNEDAGT
+532 ETVGIVSSVDEDADT
-547 LTVISGDVNGK
+547 LTVISGDVDGK
-558 VDEVTLFNTDV
+558 VAEVTLFNTEV
-569 ENVISVAYAQIAL
+569 ENVISVAYAQIEL

-611 YETASASAVRP
+611 YGTVSASAVRP

-628 RYAAPSTYAV
+628 RYAAPSTYAAA
-638 TAVSA
+638 AVSA
-643 TPVDMGTH
+643 TAVDMGTH

-689 NYSFNKNEITKDNRV
+689 NYSFNKDEITKDNRV

-718 VSHSGNITWR
+718 VSDSGNITWR
-728 DITTGKDV
+728 DSTGNDV
-736 VVGTYNID
+736 VVGTYNIV
-744 GDTVTFTYNEDFADG
+744 GDTVTFTYNETFADG

-774 DSSMEG
+774 DSSMEN
-780 QTIHFGGTT
+780 QKINFGGTT

-943 STSTEVKNTNPR
+943 STSKEVKNTEPR
-955 LTKSGNYDASSRII
+955 LTKSGNYDANSRII
-969 TWTVKINNP
+969 TWTVTIKNP
-978 YGEDLRGKTFKDFL
+978 YGEDLRGKKFTDLL
-992 PAGLEVVDV
+992 PAGLEVVNNV
-1001 VKIQRGYYSDDIKPV
+1001 EITRGHWSDDIKPV
-1016 SAADFIKDGYS
+1016 SAEDFKKAGYS

-1032 DLAHGPETE
+1032 DKSETAA
-1041 SFYTIEIKTKVPDN
+1041 FYTIKIQTKVPDG
-1055 TTVGTIY
+1055 TAVGTTY
-1062 TNTADFDGSGASGDV
+1062 TNTADFDGSSASGEV
-1077 TVTDRSSYLN
+1077 TVTDRSSYLS
-1087 KSLSKAE
+1087 KSLSTAE

-1102 LTWQTSV
+1102 LTWKTSV
-1109 SIPTGWDEITLTDTI
+1109 SIPTGWNEITLTDTI
-1124 HDAEVNGTEQDG
+1124 HDAEVNGIEQDG

-1145 KEEIKNNLHLT
+1145 RDEIKANLYLT
-1156 LFNSSDTVTMA
+1156 LFNSTETVTMA
-1167 NASDYNVTFTVTYYD
+1167 NASEHDVTFTVTYYD

-1198 SITAKLADGKTLD
+1198 SITAKLADGKSLD
-1211 ATSMELSSYHTVA
+1211 ATSMELSKYHTVA

-1232 EPWRFVNN
+1232 EPWRFVNT
-1240 AASGGKTTDASYTY
+1240 AASGGKTTDADYTY

-1276 SKISELDYDKNNGKI
+1276 SKISELDYQKNNGKI
-1291 YYELTIPTSLTCKDE
+1291 YYELTIPTSLTCKDL

-1312 VITDTLPAGVTFDI
+1312 EITDTLPAGVTFDI
-1326 SSVDVGANEYKSD
+1326 SNVITVGALPLNDD
-1339 GSVLHQTWFAH
+1339 GSVPHQGWLAQ
-1350 TIYGSNGRLD
+1350 TIYGSDGRAN
-1360 YEISATKNFSA
+1360 YEISTTKNFSA

-1377 VNDTDRTITFT
+1377 ATDTDRTITFT
-1388 INKGYNVSAK
+1388 IKSGYNVSDK
-1398 PQVFYIRYSVSVA
+1398 PQVFYIRYWVSVA
-1411 EDASWDDLRTQ
+1411 EDASWDDLRTE
-1422 NIYRNSAEWNGDK
+1422 NKYRNSAEWNGDK
-1435 AETKTTVKRSYEKL
+1435 AETETTVKRSYEKL
-1449 YKTGTI
+1449 YKTGT
-1455 VDEGTDATGNKLA
+1455 VVTEDPDASGKPTA

-1482 DNLLNTSNTLTLTD
+1482 AKLLTTSNTLTLTD
-1496 TLSFDP
+1496 TLSFNP
-1502 SDNTSADLDLSS
+1502 SANTSADLDLSS

-1542 TAIYDSPNHTM
+1542 TATYDSPNHTM

-1580 VKNHANLI
+1580 VKNHANLS

-1593 WVDTHVVNYDSTAT
+1593 WVDTHVVNYDSSAT

-1626 LRGAIFQ
+1626 LPGATFQ
-1633 LAKWNKTTKT
+1633 LAKWNKTTGT
-1643 FDEVCT
+1643 FEKVCT
-1649 LKTNASGQINFGLQD
+1649 LKTNSSGQINFGLLD
-1664 SSATAES
+1664 SSATEEIP
-1671 FTESSAQLLCSTLYR
+1671 TESSAQLLCSTLYR
-1686 IVETDAPTGYAPS
+1686 IVETDAPTGYALS

-1711 SIKRA
+1711 NTKQD
-1716 DAFNAATGGESYIH
+1716 DAFKTATGETWVN
-1730 DASEYDKWLDCNNVT
+1730 DSEYNQGIDSSKVT

-1764 TVAKHWLDTDGKT
+1764 TVAKHWLDTDGTT
-1777 ELALDRVNSTYT
+1777 ELALDKVNSTYT
-1789 ATVELWRKGYQSGGE
+1789 ATVELWRKGYQNGSE
-1804 KPDTKVESVT
+1804 MSDTQVDTRT
-1814 LDSSNN
+1814 LDNSNN
-1820 WSYSWNDLP
+1820 WSYSWNNLP

-1896 GTMMLTALAYSF
+1896 GTMMLSALAYSF
-1908 IHRKRRHEGR
+1908 IHRKRRREGR

>member
-1 MNDILKTYKEQ
+1 MRKKITQENPLRFLLRFLLRLFYK
-12 FRENRHMLRRY
+12 FS
-23 TAFVLALAMITTLFV
+23 
-38 NWQLH
+38 H
-43 GIGISMTAQYQCH
+43 GVGISMTAQYQCG
-56 EVEHTHTAACYD
+56 EVEHAHTADCYD

-74 YTEGELEN
+74 YTEGQLEN

-90 AAAGSAQSSAED
+90 AAAASAAQSSAEE

-117 HEHTADCYVEVQTL
+117 HEHTDDCYTEVQTL
-131 TCMEEEHT
+131 TCLEEEHV
-139 HGDDCFDPED
+139 HDDDCYDPED
-149 GTLICEKYEHTHGES
+149 GTLICEKFEHTHDES

-171 LACGLEEGELVEQVV
+171 LTCGLEEGELVEQVV
-186 EPTQTAELVAMA
+186 EPTQSAELVAMA
-198 VAEPVALEPVVNT
+198 VAEPVALEPVVDT

-222 CYEKV
+222 CYEEV
-227 LTCPLPEH
+227 LVCPLPEH
-235 HHTVACLS
+235 HHTVSCLS

-265 GEWNKDLLSVAKT
+265 GEWNEDLLSVAKT
-278 QLGYEQSVK
+278 QLGYEQSEK
-287 NFEIDPADGVTLH
+287 NFEIDPADGVTLR

-305 GQSYGNPYGEWDV
+305 GQSYGNAYGEWDV
-318 MFLSYCLKYAEI
+318 MFLAYCLKYAEI

-345 SSMSGMDWLLQED
+345 SSMSGMDWLLEED

-376 TVAVDSSAAGAEPDL
+376 TVAVDSSADSAEPDL
-391 DDLFNV
+391 DDLFSV
-397 DTADTSFSMDAAFE
+397 DTEFE
-411 NGAELEDSDAS
+411 NSAELEGSGVS
-422 ALAAAPSTALQDPA
+422 ALDAAPSADD
-436 AAPSTGTQDTV
+436 STGAQDT
-447 IAPSTGT
+447 AATSGT
-454 QDTVLTPSIVD
+454 QDTVLTPEPVD
-465 PEPEQPAEKPVYS
+465 PQTEQPAEKPVDS
-478 AGTAASS
+478 ADTAA
-485 TAASTPST
+485 PST
-493 VTSASST
+493 VTS
-500 VSSAS
+500 VS
-505 GADTLAPSVGSPA
+505 GADTLAPSVVSPA

-532 ETVGIVSEVNEDAGT
+532 ETVGIVSSVDKDADT
-547 LTVISGDVNGK
+547 LTVISGDVDGK
-558 VDEVTLFNTDV
+558 VAEVTLFNTDV
-569 ENVISVAYAQIAL
+569 ENVISVAYAQIEL
-582 SEGDSDSDDDT
+582 SEGDSDSDDDIS
-593 ASDIIEIDPVFS
+593 SDIIETDPVFS

-628 RYAAPSTYAV
+628 RCAAPSTYAV

-689 NYSFNKNEITKDNRV
+689 NYSFNENEITADNRV
-704 ATYKLPNGITLLPS
+704 ATYKLPNGITLLDS
-718 VSHSGNITWR
+718 VSDSGNITWR
-728 DITTGKDV
+728 DSTGKDV
-736 VVGTYNID
+736 VVGTYNIV
-744 GDTVTFTYNEDFADG
+744 GDTVTFTYNETFADG

-774 DSSMEG
+774 DSSMEN
-780 QTIHFGGTT
+780 QKINFGGTT

-943 STSTEVKNTNPR
+943 STSKEVKNTEPR
-955 LTKSGNYDASSRII
+955 LTKSGNYDANSRII
-969 TWTVKINNP
+969 TWTVTIKNP
-978 YGEDLRGKTFKDFL
+978 YGEDLRGKKFTDLL
-992 PAGLEVVDV
+992 PAGLEVVNNV
-1001 VKIQRGYYSDDIKPV
+1001 EITRGYWSDDIKPV
-1016 SAADFIKDGYS
+1016 SAEDFKKAGCS

-1032 DLAHGPETE
+1032 DKSETAA
-1041 SFYTIEIKTKVPDN
+1041 FYTIKIQTKVPDG
-1055 TTVGTIY
+1055 TAVGTTY

-1102 LTWQTSV
+1102 LTWKTSV
-1109 SIPTGWDEITLTDTI
+1109 SIPTGWNEITLTDTI
-1124 HDAEVNGTEQDG
+1124 HDAEVNGTEQDD

-1145 KEEIKNNLHLT
+1145 KDEIKNNLHLT
-1156 LFNSSDTVTMA
+1156 LFNSTETVTMA
-1167 NASDYNVTFTVTYYD
+1167 NASEHDVTFTVTYYD

-1211 ATSMELSSYHTVA
+1211 ATSMELSNYHTVA

-1232 EPWRFVNN
+1232 EPWLFVNN
-1240 AASGGKTTDASYTY
+1240 AASGDKTSDASYTY

-1265 VYNEN
+1265 VYEYGNFN
-1270 NFDAAG
+1270 NAG
-1276 SKISELDYDKNNGKI
+1276 SKISELDYTSNGGKI
-1291 YYELTIPTSLTCKDE
+1291 YYELTIPTSLTCKDP

-1326 SSVDVGANEYKSD
+1326 SSVTVGANEYKAD
-1339 GSVLHQTWFAH
+1339 GSVNHQAWFAN
-1350 TIYGSNGRLD
+1350 TIYGSGGRSNYD
-1360 YEISATKNFSA
+1360 ISATKNFSA

-1377 VNDTDRTITFT
+1377 ATDTDRTITFT
-1388 INKGYNVSAK
+1388 INSGYNVSDK

-1411 EDASWDDLRTQ
+1411 EDVSWDDLRTE
-1422 NIYRNSAEWNGDK
+1422 NKYRNSAEWNGDK
-1435 AETKTTVKRSYEKL
+1435 AETETTVKRSYEKL

-1482 DNLLNTSNTLTLTD
+1482 DKLLTTSNTTLTLTD
-1496 TLSFDP
+1496 TLSFEP

-1542 TAIYDSPNHTM
+1542 TATYDSPNHTM

-1626 LRGAIFQ
+1626 LPGATFQ
-1633 LAKWNKTTKT
+1633 LAKYNKTTGK
-1643 FDEVCT
+1643 FEEVCT
-1649 LKTNASGQINFGLQD
+1649 LKTNSSGQINFGLLD
-1664 SSATAES
+1664 SSATAEIP
-1671 FTESSAQLLCSTLYR
+1671 TMSSAQLLCSTLYR
-1686 IVETDAPTGYAPS
+1686 IVETDAPTGYALS

-1711 SIKRA
+1711 NTKRA
-1716 DAFNAATGGESYIH
+1716 DAFNAATGESFIH
-1730 DASEYDKWLDCNNVT
+1730 DASEYDKCLNCNDVT

-1777 ELALDRVNSTYT
+1777 ELALNKVNSTYT
-1789 ATVELWRKGYQSGGE
+1789 ATVELRRKVYQWGNLQPNDE
-1804 KPDTKVESVT
+1804 LYTTVT

-1820 WSYSWNDLP
+1820 WSYSWNNLP
-1829 LTDPADSSITYKY
+1829 LTDSADSSITYKY
-1842 YVKETACSGTFKYDL
+1842 YVKEKACSGTFKYDL

-1885 GSGTLPYTAVG
+1885 GSGTLPYTVVG
-1896 GTMMLTALAYSF
+1896 GTMMLSALAYSF
-1908 IHRKRRHEGR
+1908 IHRKRRREGR

>member
-12 FRENRHMLRRY
+12 FRENRHTLRRY

-43 GIGISMTAQYQCH
+43 GVGISMTAQYQCG
-56 EVEHTHTAACYD
+56 EVEHAHTADCYD

-74 YTEGELEN
+74 YTEGQLEN
-82 ADEIAAAE
+82 ADEVAAAE
-90 AAAGSAQSSAED
+90 AAAASAAQSSAEE

-117 HEHTADCYVEVQTL
+117 HEHTDDCYTEVQTL
-131 TCMEEEHT
+131 TCMEEEHV
-139 HGDDCFDPED
+139 HDDDCYDPED
-149 GTLICEKYEHTHGES
+149 GTLICEKFEHTHDES

-171 LACGLEEGELVEQVV
+171 LTCGLEEGELVEQVV

-198 VAEPVALEPVVNT
+198 VAEPVALEPVVDT

-222 CYEKV
+222 CYEEV
-227 LTCPLPEH
+227 LVCPLPEH
-235 HHTVACLS
+235 HHTVSCLS

-265 GEWNKDLLSVAKT
+265 GEWNEDLLSVAKT
-278 QLGYEQSVK
+278 QLGYEQSEK
-287 NFEIDPADGVTLH
+287 NFEIDPADGVTLR

-305 GQSYGNPYGEWDV
+305 GQSYGNAYGEWDV
-318 MFLSYCLKYAEI
+318 MFLAYCLKYAEI

-345 SSMSGMDWLLQED
+345 SSMSGMDWLLEED

-376 TVAVDSSAAGAEPDL
+376 TVAVDSSADSAEPDL
-391 DDLFNV
+391 DDLFSV
-397 DTADTSFSMDAAFE
+397 DTEFE
-411 NGAELEDSDAS
+411 NSADLEGSGVS
-422 ALAAAPSTALQDPA
+422 APDAAPSADD
-436 AAPSTGTQDTV
+436 STGAQDT
-447 IAPSTGT
+447 AATSGT
-454 QDTVLTPSIVD
+454 QDTVLTPEPVD
-465 PEPEQPAEKPVYS
+465 PQTEQPAEKPVDS
-478 AGTAASS
+478 ADTAA
-485 TAASTPST
+485 PST
-493 VTSASST
+493 VTS
-500 VSSAS
+500 VS
-505 GADTLAPSVGSPA
+505 GADTLAPSVVSPA

-532 ETVGIVSEVNEDAGT
+532 ETVGIVSSVDKDADT
-547 LTVISGDVNGK
+547 LTVISGDVDGK
-558 VDEVTLFNTDV
+558 VAEVTLFNTDV
-569 ENVISVAYAQIAL
+569 ENVISVAYAQIEL

-593 ASDIIEIDPVFS
+593 ASDIIETDPVFS

-689 NYSFNKNEITKDNRV
+689 NYSFNENEITADNRV
-704 ATYKLPNGITLLPS
+704 ATYKLPNGITLLDS
-718 VSHSGNITWR
+718 VSDSGNITWR

-736 VVGTYNID
+736 VVGTYNIV
-744 GDTVTFTYNEDFADG
+744 GDTVTFTYNETFADG

-774 DSSMEG
+774 DSSMEN
-780 QTIHFGGTT
+780 QKINFGGTT

-943 STSTEVKNTNPR
+943 STSKEVKNTEPR
-955 LTKSGNYDASSRII
+955 LTKSGNYDANSRII
-969 TWTVKINNP
+969 TWTVTINNP
-978 YGEDLRGKTFKDFL
+978 YGEDLRGKKFTDLL
-992 PAGLEVVDV
+992 PAGLEVVNNV
-1001 VKIQRGYYSDDIKPV
+1001 EITRGYWSDDIKPV
-1016 SAADFIKDGYS
+1016 SAEDFKKAGCS

-1032 DLAHGPETE
+1032 DKSETAA
-1041 SFYTIEIKTKVPDN
+1041 FYTIKIQTKVPDG
-1055 TTVGTIY
+1055 TAVGTTY
-1062 TNTADFDGSGASGDV
+1062 TNTADFDGNSASGEV
-1077 TVTDRSSYLN
+1077 TVTDRSSYLS
-1087 KSLSKAE
+1087 KSLSTAE

-1109 SIPTGWDEITLTDTI
+1109 SIPTGWNKITLTDTI
-1124 HDAEVNGTEQDG
+1124 HDAEVEGIEQDG

-1145 KEEIKNNLHLT
+1145 RDEIKANLYLT
-1156 LFNSSDTVTMA
+1156 LFNSSETVTMA
-1167 NASDYNVTFTVTYYD
+1167 NASEHHVTFTVTYYD
-1182 ENNAVVTND
+1182 EHGNTITNN
-1191 DAHVTKF
+1191 DAHVAKF
-1198 SITAKLADGKTLD
+1198 TITANLADGQTLD
-1211 ATSMELSSYHTVA
+1211 ATSMVLSSYHTVA

-1232 EPWRFVNN
+1232 EPWLFVNN
-1240 AASGGKTTDASYTY
+1240 AASGDKTSDASYTY

-1265 VYNEN
+1265 VYEYGNFN
-1270 NFDAAG
+1270 NAG
-1276 SKISELDYDKNNGKI
+1276 SKISELDYTSNGGKI
-1291 YYELTIPTSLTCKDE
+1291 YYELTIPTSLTCKDP

-1326 SSVDVGANEYKSD
+1326 SSVTVGANEYKAD
-1339 GSVLHQTWFAH
+1339 GSVNHQAWFAN
-1350 TIYGSNGRLD
+1350 TIYGSGGRSNYD
-1360 YEISATKNFSA
+1360 ISATKNFSA

-1377 VNDTDRTITFT
+1377 ATDTDRTITFT
-1388 INKGYNVSAK
+1388 INSGYNVSDK
-1398 PQVFYIRYSVSVA
+1398 PQVFYIRYLVSVA
-1411 EDASWDDLRTQ
+1411 EDASWDDLRTE
-1422 NIYRNSAEWNGDK
+1422 NKYRNSAEWNGDK
-1435 AETKTTVKRSYEKL
+1435 AETETTVKRSYEKL
-1449 YKTGTI
+1449 YKTGT
-1455 VDEGTDATGNKLA
+1455 VVTEDPDASGKPTA

-1482 DNLLNTSNTLTLTD
+1482 DKLLTTSNTLTLTD
-1496 TLSFDP
+1496 TLSFEP

-1542 TAIYDSPNHTM
+1542 TATYDSPNHTM

-1580 VKNHANLI
+1580 VKNHANLS
-1588 GLEEK
+1588 GLVEK
-1593 WVDTHVVNYDSTAT
+1593 WVDTHVVNYDSSAT

-1626 LRGAIFQ
+1626 LPGATFQ
-1633 LAKWNKTTKT
+1633 LAKWNKTTGT
-1643 FDEVCT
+1643 FEEVCT
-1649 LKTNASGQINFGLQD
+1649 LKTNSSGQINFGLLD
-1664 SSATAES
+1664 SSATAE
-1671 FTESSAQLLCSTLYR
+1671 TTDTSSAQLLCSTLYR
-1686 IVETDAPTGYAPS
+1686 IVETDAPTGYALS

-1711 SIKRA
+1711 NTTRA
-1716 DAFNAATGGESYIH
+1716 EAFNAATGESYIH
-1730 DASEYDKWLDCNNVT
+1730 DASEYDKWLNCNDVT

-1777 ELALDRVNSTYT
+1777 ELAPDKVNSTYT
-1789 ATVELWRKGYQSGGE
+1789 ATVELWRKSYQYGSQ
-1804 KPDTKVESVT
+1804 KSDDLVKTVT
-1814 LDSSNN
+1814 LDNSNN
-1820 WSYSWNDLP
+1820 WSYSWNNLP
-1829 LTDPADSSITYKY
+1829 LTDSADSSITYKY

-1896 GTMMLTALAYSF
+1896 GTMMLSALAYSF
-1908 IHRKRRHEGR
+1908 IHRKRRREGR

>member
-12 FRENRHMLRRY
+12 FRENRHTLRRY

-43 GIGISMTAQYQCH
+43 GVGISMTAQYQCG
-56 EVEHTHTAACYD
+56 EVEHAHTADCYD

-74 YTEGELEN
+74 YTEGQLEN
-82 ADEIAAAE
+82 ADEVAAAE
-90 AAAGSAQSSAED
+90 AAAASAAQSSAEE

-117 HEHTADCYVEVQTL
+117 HEHTDDCYTEVQTL
-131 TCMEEEHT
+131 TCLEEEHV
-139 HGDDCFDPED
+139 HDDDCYDPED
-149 GTLICEKYEHTHGES
+149 GTLICEKFEHTHDES

-171 LACGLEEGELVEQVV
+171 LTCGLEEGELVEQVV
-186 EPTQTAELVAMA
+186 EPTQSAELVAMA
-198 VAEPVALEPVVNT
+198 VAEPVALEPVVDT

-222 CYEKV
+222 CYEEV
-227 LTCPLPEH
+227 LVCPLPEH
-235 HHTVACLS
+235 HHTVSCLS

-265 GEWNKDLLSVAKT
+265 GEWNEDLLSVAKT
-278 QLGYEQSVK
+278 QLGYEQSEK
-287 NFEIDPADGVTLH
+287 NFEIDPADGVTLR

-305 GQSYGNPYGEWDV
+305 GQSYGNAYGEWDV
-318 MFLSYCLKYAEI
+318 MFLAYCLKYAEI

-345 SSMSGMDWLLQED
+345 SSMSGMDWLLEED

-376 TVAVDSSAAGAEPDL
+376 TVAVDSSADSAEPDL
-391 DDLFNV
+391 DDLFSV
-397 DTADTSFSMDAAFE
+397 DTEFE
-411 NGAELEDSDAS
+411 NSADLEGSGVS
-422 ALAAAPSTALQDPA
+422 ALDAAPSADD
-436 AAPSTGTQDTV
+436 STGAQDT
-447 IAPSTGT
+447 AATSGT
-454 QDTVLTPSIVD
+454 QDTVLTPEPVD
-465 PEPEQPAEKPVYS
+465 PQTEQPAEKPVDS
-478 AGTAASS
+478 ADTAA
-485 TAASTPST
+485 PST
-493 VTSASST
+493 VTS
-500 VSSAS
+500 VS
-505 GADTLAPSVGSPA
+505 GADTLAPSVVSPA

-532 ETVGIVSEVNEDAGT
+532 ETVGIVSSVDKDADT
-547 LTVISGDVNGK
+547 LTVISGDVDGK
-558 VDEVTLFNTDV
+558 VAEVTLFNTDV
-569 ENVISVAYAQIAL
+569 ENVISVAYAQIEL
-582 SEGDSDSDDDT
+582 SEGDSDSDDDIS
-593 ASDIIEIDPVFS
+593 SDIIETDPVFS

-628 RYAAPSTYAV
+628 RCAAPSTYAV

-689 NYSFNKNEITKDNRV
+689 NYSFNENEITADNRV
-704 ATYKLPNGITLLPS
+704 ATYKLPNGITLLDS
-718 VSHSGNITWR
+718 VSDSGNITWR
-728 DITTGKDV
+728 DSTGKDV
-736 VVGTYNID
+736 VVGTYNIV
-744 GDTVTFTYNEDFADG
+744 GDTVTFTYNETFADG

-774 DSSMEG
+774 DSSMEN
-780 QTIHFGGTT
+780 QKINFGGTT

-943 STSTEVKNTNPR
+943 STSKEVKNTEPR
-955 LTKSGNYDASSRII
+955 LTKSGNYDANSRII
-969 TWTVKINNP
+969 TWTVTIKNP
-978 YGEDLRGKTFKDFL
+978 YGEDLRGKKFTDLL
-992 PAGLEVVDV
+992 PAGLEVVNNV
-1001 VKIQRGYYSDDIKPV
+1001 EITRGYWSDDIKPV
-1016 SAADFIKDGYS
+1016 SAEDFKKAGCS

-1032 DLAHGPETE
+1032 DKSETAA
-1041 SFYTIEIKTKVPDN
+1041 FYTIKIQTKVPDG
-1055 TTVGTIY
+1055 TAVGTTY
-1062 TNTADFDGSGASGDV
+1062 TNTADFDGNSASGEV
-1077 TVTDRSSYLN
+1077 TVTDRSSYLS
-1087 KSLSKAE
+1087 KSLSTAE

-1109 SIPTGWDEITLTDTI
+1109 SIPTGWNKITLTDTI
-1124 HDAEVNGTEQDG
+1124 HDAEVEGIEQDG

-1145 KEEIKNNLHLT
+1145 RDEIKANLYLT
-1156 LFNSSDTVTMA
+1156 LFNSSETVTMA
-1167 NASDYNVTFTVTYYD
+1167 NASEHHVTFTVTYYD
-1182 ENNAVVTND
+1182 EHGNTITNN
-1191 DAHVTKF
+1191 DAHVAKF
-1198 SITAKLADGKTLD
+1198 TITANLADGQTLD
-1211 ATSMELSSYHTVA
+1211 ATSMVLSSYHTVA

-1232 EPWRFVNN
+1232 EPWLFVNN
-1240 AASGGKTTDASYTY
+1240 AASGDKTSDASYTY

-1265 VYNEN
+1265 VYEYGNFN
-1270 NFDAAG
+1270 NAG
-1276 SKISELDYDKNNGKI
+1276 SKISELDYTSNGGKI
-1291 YYELTIPTSLTCKDE
+1291 YYELTIPTSLTCKDP

-1326 SSVDVGANEYKSD
+1326 SSVTVGANEYKAD
-1339 GSVLHQTWFAH
+1339 GSVNHQAWFAN
-1350 TIYGSNGRLD
+1350 TIYGSGGRSNYD
-1360 YEISATKNFSA
+1360 ISATKNFSA

-1377 VNDTDRTITFT
+1377 ATDTDRTITFT
-1388 INKGYNVSAK
+1388 INSGYNVSDK

-1411 EDASWDDLRTQ
+1411 EDASWDDLRTE
-1422 NIYRNSAEWNGDK
+1422 NKYRNSAEWNGDK
-1435 AETKTTVKRSYEKL
+1435 AETETTVKRSYEKL
-1449 YKTGTI
+1449 YKTGT
-1455 VDEGTDATGNKLA
+1455 VVTEDPDASGKPTA

-1482 DNLLNTSNTLTLTD
+1482 DKLLTTSNTLTLTD
-1496 TLSFDP
+1496 TLSFEP

-1542 TAIYDSPNHTM
+1542 TATYDSPNHTM

-1580 VKNHANLI
+1580 VKNHANLS
-1588 GLEEK
+1588 GLVEK
-1593 WVDTHVVNYDSTAT
+1593 WVDTHVVNYDSSAT

-1626 LRGAIFQ
+1626 LPGATFQ
-1633 LAKWNKTTKT
+1633 LAKWNKTTGT
-1643 FDEVCT
+1643 FEEVCT
-1649 LKTNASGQINFGLQD
+1649 LKTNSSGQINFGLLD
-1664 SSATAES
+1664 SSATAE
-1671 FTESSAQLLCSTLYR
+1671 TTDTSSAQLLCSTLYR
-1686 IVETDAPTGYAPS
+1686 IVETDAPTGYALS

-1711 SIKRA
+1711 NTKRA
-1716 DAFNAATGGESYIH
+1716 DAFNAATGESSIH

-1764 TVAKHWLDTDGKT
+1764 TVAKHWLDTDGTT
-1777 ELALDRVNSTYT
+1777 ELALDKVNSTYT
-1789 ATVELWRKGYQSGGE
+1789 ATVELRRKSYQYGSQ
-1804 KPDTKVESVT
+1804 KSDDLVKTVT
-1814 LDSSNN
+1814 LDNSNN
-1820 WSYSWNDLP
+1820 WSYSWNNLP

-1896 GTMMLTALAYSF
+1896 GTMMLSALAYSF
-1908 IHRKRRHEGR
+1908 IHRKRRREGR

>member
-12 FRENRHMLRRY
+12 FRENRHTLRRY

-43 GIGISMTAQYQCH
+43 GVGISMTAQYQCG
-56 EVEHTHTAACYD
+56 EVEHAHTADCYD

-74 YTEGELEN
+74 YTEGQLEN
-82 ADEIAAAE
+82 ADEVAAAE
-90 AAAGSAQSSAED
+90 AAAASAAQSSAEE

-117 HEHTADCYVEVQTL
+117 HEHTDDCYTEVQTL
-131 TCMEEEHT
+131 TCMEEEHV
-139 HGDDCFDPED
+139 HDDDCYDPED
-149 GTLICEKYEHTHGES
+149 GTLICEKFEHTHDES

-171 LACGLEEGELVEQVV
+171 LTCGLEEGELVEQVV
-186 EPTQTAELVAMA
+186 EPTQSAELVAMA
-198 VAEPVALEPVVNT
+198 VAEPVALEPVVDT

-222 CYEKV
+222 CYEEV
-227 LTCPLPEH
+227 LVCPLPEH
-235 HHTVACLS
+235 HHTVSCLS

-265 GEWNKDLLSVAKT
+265 GEWNEDLLSVAKT
-278 QLGYEQSVK
+278 QLGYEQSEK
-287 NFEIDPADGVTLH
+287 NFEIDPADGVTLR

-305 GQSYGNPYGEWDV
+305 GQSYGNAYGEWDV
-318 MFLSYCLKYAEI
+318 MFLAYCLKYAEI

-345 SSMSGMDWLLQED
+345 SSMSGMDWLLEED

-376 TVAVDSSAAGAEPDL
+376 TVAVDSSADSAEPDL
-391 DDLFNV
+391 DDLFSV
-397 DTADTSFSMDAAFE
+397 DAEFE
-411 NGAELEDSDAS
+411 NSAELEDSGVS
-422 ALAAAPSTALQDPA
+422 ALDAAPS
-436 AAPSTGTQDTV
+436 V
-447 IAPSTGT
+447 
-454 QDTVLTPSIVD
+454 V
-465 PEPEQPAEKPVYS
+465 
-478 AGTAASS
+478 
-485 TAASTPST
+485 
-493 VTSASST
+493 
-500 VSSAS
+500 
-505 GADTLAPSVGSPA
+505 SPA

-532 ETVGIVSEVNEDAGT
+532 ETVGIVSSVDSDADT
-547 LTVISGDVNGK
+547 LTVISGDVDGK
-558 VDEVTLFNTDV
+558 VAEVTLFNTEV
-569 ENVISVAYAQIAL
+569 ENVISVAYAQIEL

-593 ASDIIEIDPVFS
+593 ASDIIETDPVFS

-689 NYSFNKNEITKDNRV
+689 NYSFNENEITADNRV
-704 ATYKLPNGITLLPS
+704 ATYKLPNGITLLDS
-718 VSHSGNITWR
+718 VSDSGNITWR
-728 DITTGKDV
+728 DSTGKDV
-736 VVGTYNID
+736 VVGTYNIV
-744 GDTVTFTYNEDFADG
+744 GDTVTFTYNETFADG

-774 DSSMEG
+774 DSSMEN
-780 QTIHFGGTT
+780 QKINFGGTT

-943 STSTEVKNTNPR
+943 YTSTEVKNTNPR

-992 PAGLEVVDV
+992 PAELEVVGE

-1016 SAADFIKDGYS
+1016 SAADFKKDNYT

-1055 TTVGTIY
+1055 TTVGTTY

-1102 LTWQTSV
+1102 LTWKTSV
-1109 SIPTGWDEITLTDTI
+1109 SIPTGWNEITLTDTI
-1124 HDAEVNGTEQDG
+1124 HDAEVNGTEQDD

-1145 KEEIKNNLHLT
+1145 KDEIKNNLHLT
-1156 LFNSSDTVTMA
+1156 LFNSTETVTMA
-1167 NASDYNVTFTVTYYD
+1167 NASEHDVTFTVTYYD

-1211 ATSMELSSYHTVA
+1211 ATSMELSNYHTVA

-1232 EPWRFVNN
+1232 EPWLFVNN
-1240 AASGGKTTDASYTY
+1240 AASGDKTSDASYTY

-1265 VYNEN
+1265 VYEYGNFN
-1270 NFDAAG
+1270 NAG
-1276 SKISELDYDKNNGKI
+1276 SKISELDYTSNGGKI
-1291 YYELTIPTSLTCKDE
+1291 YYELTIPTSLTCKDP

-1326 SSVDVGANEYKSD
+1326 SSVTVGANEYKAD
-1339 GSVLHQTWFAH
+1339 GSVNHQAWFAN
-1350 TIYGSNGRLD
+1350 TIYGSGGRSNYD
-1360 YEISATKNFSA
+1360 ISATKNFSA

-1377 VNDTDRTITFT
+1377 ATDTDRTITFT
-1388 INKGYNVSAK
+1388 INSGYNVSDK

-1411 EDASWDDLRTQ
+1411 EDVSWDDLRTE
-1422 NIYRNSAEWNGDK
+1422 NKYRNSAEWNGDK
-1435 AETKTTVKRSYEKL
+1435 AETETTVKRSYEKL

-1482 DNLLNTSNTLTLTD
+1482 DKLLTTSNTTLTLTD
-1496 TLSFDP
+1496 TLSFEP

-1542 TAIYDSPNHTM
+1542 TATYDSPNHTM

-1626 LRGAIFQ
+1626 LPGATFQ
-1633 LAKWNKTTKT
+1633 LAKYNKTTGK
-1643 FDEVCT
+1643 FEEVCT
-1649 LKTNASGQINFGLQD
+1649 LKTNSSGQINFGLLD
-1664 SSATAES
+1664 SSATAEIP
-1671 FTESSAQLLCSTLYR
+1671 TMSSAQLLCSTLYR
-1686 IVETDAPTGYAPS
+1686 IVETDAPTGYALS

-1711 SIKRA
+1711 NTKRA
-1716 DAFNAATGGESYIH
+1716 DAFNAATGESFIH
-1730 DASEYDKWLDCNNVT
+1730 DASEYDKWLNCNDVT

-1777 ELALDRVNSTYT
+1777 ELALNKVNSTYT
-1789 ATVELWRKGYQSGGE
+1789 ATVELRRKVYQWGNLQPNDE
-1804 KPDTKVESVT
+1804 LYTTVT

-1820 WSYSWNDLP
+1820 WSYSWNNLP
-1829 LTDPADSSITYKY
+1829 LTDSADSSITYKY
-1842 YVKETACSGTFKYDL
+1842 YVKEKACSGTFKYDL

-1908 IHRKRRHEGR
+1908 IHRKRRREGR

>member
-12 FRENRHMLRRY
+12 FRENRHTLRRY

-43 GIGISMTAQYQCH
+43 GVGISMTAQYQCG
-56 EVEHTHTAACYD
+56 EVEHAHTADCYD

-74 YTEGELEN
+74 YTEGQLEN
-82 ADEIAAAE
+82 ADEVAAAE
-90 AAAGSAQSSAED
+90 AAAASAAQSSAEE

-117 HEHTADCYVEVQTL
+117 HEHTDDCYTEVQTL
-131 TCMEEEHT
+131 TCMEEEHV
-139 HGDDCFDPED
+139 HDDDCYDPED
-149 GTLICEKYEHTHGES
+149 GTLICEKFEHTHDES

-171 LACGLEEGELVEQVV
+171 LTCGLEEGELVEQVV

-198 VAEPVALEPVVNT
+198 VAEPVALEPVVDT

-222 CYEKV
+222 CYEEV
-227 LTCPLPEH
+227 LVCPLPEH
-235 HHTVACLS
+235 HHTVSCLS

-265 GEWNKDLLSVAKT
+265 GEWNEDLLSVAKT
-278 QLGYEQSVK
+278 QLGYEQSEK
-287 NFEIDPADGVTLH
+287 NFEIDPADGVTLR

-305 GQSYGNPYGEWDV
+305 GQSYGNAYGEWDV
-318 MFLSYCLKYAEI
+318 MFLAYCLKYAEI

-345 SSMSGMDWLLQED
+345 SSMSGMDWLLEED

-376 TVAVDSSAAGAEPDL
+376 TVAVDSSADSAEPDL
-391 DDLFNV
+391 DDLFSV
-397 DTADTSFSMDAAFE
+397 DTEFE
-411 NGAELEDSDAS
+411 NSADLEGSGVS
-422 ALAAAPSTALQDPA
+422 ALDAAPSADD
-436 AAPSTGTQDTV
+436 STGAQDT
-447 IAPSTGT
+447 AATSGT
-454 QDTVLTPSIVD
+454 QDTVLTPEPVD
-465 PEPEQPAEKPVYS
+465 PQTEQPAEKPVDS
-478 AGTAASS
+478 ADTAA
-485 TAASTPST
+485 PST
-493 VTSASST
+493 VTS
-500 VSSAS
+500 VS
-505 GADTLAPSVGSPA
+505 GADTLAPSVVSPA

-532 ETVGIVSEVNEDAGT
+532 ETVGIVSSVDKDADT
-547 LTVISGDVNGK
+547 LTVISGDVDGK
-558 VDEVTLFNTDV
+558 VAEVTLFNTDV
-569 ENVISVAYAQIAL
+569 ENVISVAYAQIEL

-593 ASDIIEIDPVFS
+593 ASDIIETDPVFS

-643 TPVDMGTH
+643 TAVDMGTH
-651 ITNVSVQVPNSTD
+651 ITNVSVQVPAYTD
-664 GSGVVTSWK
+664 GSGNVTSWK

-689 NYSFNKNEITKDNRV
+689 NYSFNENEITADNRV
-704 ATYKLPNGITLLPS
+704 ATYKLPNGITLLDS
-718 VSHSGNITWR
+718 VSDSGNITWR
-728 DITTGKDV
+728 DSTGKDV
-736 VVGTYNID
+736 VVGTYNIV
-744 GDTVTFTYNEDFADG
+744 GDTVTFTYNETFADG

-774 DSSMEG
+774 DSSMEN
-780 QTIHFGGTT
+780 QKINFGGTT

-838 TNGTGDTVN
+838 TNGTGTTVN
-847 LTDFFDTVNSSLPSN
+847 ITDFFDTVNSSLPSA
-862 ATYRQDTIKLI
+862 ATYQQSTIKLI
-873 KIAADGTEKDV
+873 KVDADGNKTDV
-884 TTDYQSKLTVGTEL
+884 TTDYQDKLNVGTEL
-898 KYDALPELKAGEQ
+898 KYDALPKLEAGEQ
-911 YVLRYHATIPVN
+911 YILQYHATIPVH
-923 DDYTYKAINKVKAE
+923 DDYTYQSINNVKAE

-943 STSTEVKNTNPR
+943 TVSKEVKNTEPR
-955 LTKSGNYDASSRII
+955 LTKSGNYDANSRII
-969 TWTVKINNP
+969 TWTVTIKNP
-978 YGEDLRGKTFKDFL
+978 YGEDLRGKTFTDLL
-992 PAGLEVVDV
+992 PTGLEVVGEV
-1001 VKIQRGYYSDDIKPV
+1001 TIQREHWSNDIKPV
-1016 SAADFIKDGYS
+1016 SAEDFKKDGYT
-1027 YTFPT
+1027 YTFPA
-1032 DLAHGPETE
+1032 DKSETAT
-1041 SFYTIEIKTKVPDN
+1041 FYKIFLQTKVPDG
-1055 TTVGTIY
+1055 TAVGTTY
-1062 TNTADFDGSGASGDV
+1062 KNEATFDGNSASGDV
-1077 TVTDRSSYLN
+1077 TVTDRDSYLS
-1087 KSLSKAE
+1087 KSLYKAE

-1109 SIPTGWDEITLTDTI
+1109 SIPTGWNEITLTDTI
-1124 HDAEVNGTEQDG
+1124 HDAEVSGAEQEG

-1145 KEEIKNNLHLT
+1145 KDEIKNNLHLT
-1156 LFNSSDTVTMA
+1156 LFNSTETVTMA
-1167 NASDYNVTFTVTYYD
+1167 NASEHDVTFTVTYYD

-1198 SITAKLADGKTLD
+1198 SITAKLADGKSLD
-1211 ATSMELSSYHTVA
+1211 ATSMELSKYHTVA

-1232 EPWRFVNN
+1232 EPWRFVNT
-1240 AASGGKTTDASYTY
+1240 AASGGKTTDADYTY

-1276 SKISELDYDKNNGKI
+1276 SKISELDYQKNNGKI
-1291 YYELTIPTSLTCKDE
+1291 YYELTIPTSLTCKDL

-1312 VITDTLPAGVTFDI
+1312 EITDTLPAGVTFDI
-1326 SSVDVGANEYKSD
+1326 SNVITVGALPLNDD
-1339 GSVLHQTWFAH
+1339 GSVPHQGWLAQ
-1350 TIYGSNGRLD
+1350 TIYGSDGRAN
-1360 YEISATKNFSA
+1360 YEISTTKNFSA

-1377 VNDTDRTITFT
+1377 ATDTDRTITFT
-1388 INKGYNVSAK
+1388 INKGYNVSNK
-1398 PQVFYIRYSVSVA
+1398 PQVFYIRYWVSVA
-1411 EDASWDDLRTQ
+1411 EDASWDDLRTE
-1422 NIYRNSAEWNGDK
+1422 NKYRNSAEWNGDK
-1435 AETKTTVKRSYEKL
+1435 AETETTVKRSYEKL
-1449 YKTGTI
+1449 YKTGT
-1455 VDEGTDATGNKLA
+1455 VVTEDPDASGKPTA

-1482 DNLLNTSNTLTLTD
+1482 DKLLTTSNTLTLTD
-1496 TLSFDP
+1496 TLSFEP

-1542 TAIYDSPNHTM
+1542 TATYDSPNHTM

-1580 VKNHANLI
+1580 VKNHANLS
-1588 GLEEK
+1588 GLVEK
-1593 WVDTHVVNYDSTAT
+1593 WVDTHVVNYDSSAT

-1626 LRGAIFQ
+1626 LPGATFQ
-1633 LAKWNKTTKT
+1633 LAKWNSTTKK
-1643 FDEVCT
+1643 FEEVRKLT
-1649 LKTNASGQINFGLQD
+1649 TDAAGQINFGLQD

-1686 IVETDAPTGYAPS
+1686 IVETDAPTGYALS

-1711 SIKRA
+1711 NTKQD
-1716 DAFNAATGGESYIH
+1716 DAFKTATGETCVN
-1730 DASEYDKWLDCNNVT
+1730 DSEYNQGIDSSKVT

-1777 ELALDRVNSTYT
+1777 ELALDKVNSTYT
-1789 ATVELWRKGYQSGGE
+1789 ATVELWRKSYQYGSQ
-1804 KPDTKVESVT
+1804 KSDDLVKTVT
-1814 LDSSNN
+1814 LDNSNN
-1820 WSYSWNDLP
+1820 WSYSWNNLP
-1829 LTDPADSSITYKY
+1829 LTDSADSSITYKY

-1896 GTMMLTALAYSF
+1896 GTMMLSALAYSF
-1908 IHRKRRHEGR
+1908 IHRKRRREGR

>member
-1 MNDILKTYKEQ
+1 MNDILKTYMER
-12 FRENRHMLRRY
+12 FRENRHTLRRY

-43 GIGISMTAQYQCH
+43 GVGISMTAQYQCG
-56 EVEHTHTAACYD
+56 EEEHTHTADCYT
-68 KVLICG
+68 KVLTCG
-74 YTEGELEN
+74 YEEGELEN
-82 ADEIAAAE
+82 ADEVAAA
-90 AAAGSAQSSAED
+90 AAATSQPTIEEEPA
-102 EIMPLELEPQIEFVP
+102 PLSLEPQIEFVP
-117 HEHTADCYVEVQTL
+117 HEHTDDCYTEVQTL
-131 TCMEEEHT
+131 TCMEEEHV
-139 HGDDCFDPED
+139 HDDDCFDPED
-149 GTLICEKYEHTHGES
+149 GSLICDKFEHTHDES

-171 LACGLEEGELVEQVV
+171 LTCGLEEGELVEQVV
-186 EPTQTAELVAMA
+186 EPTQSAELAAMA
-198 VAEPVALEPVVNT
+198 VAEPVALEPMVNT

-222 CYEKV
+222 CYEEV

-259 ADAVIT
+259 AEAVMT
-265 GEWNKDLLSVAKT
+265 GNWAEDLVSVAQT
-278 QLGYEQSVK
+278 QLGYEQSEK
-287 NFEIDPADGVTLH
+287 NFEIDPADGVTLR

-318 MFLSYCLKYAEI
+318 MFLSYCLKYAGI

-345 SSMSGMDWLLQED
+345 SSMSDMDWLLDGED
-358 GSAAQPGDIVI
+358 GSTADVGDIVI

-376 TVAVDSSAAGAEPDL
+376 TVAVDSSADGAADGL
-391 DDLFNV
+391 DDLFS
-397 DTADTSFSMDAAFE
+397 TDAEGE
-411 NGAELEDSDAS
+411 NGAELEES
-422 ALAAAPSTALQDPA
+422 
-436 AAPSTGTQDTV
+436 
-447 IAPSTGT
+447 
-454 QDTVLTPSIVD
+454 
-465 PEPEQPAEKPVYS
+465 
-478 AGTAASS
+478 GTAALD
-485 TAASTPST
+485 TAPAAEDTTTLDTP
-493 VTSASST
+493 
-500 VSSAS
+500 
-505 GADTLAPSVGSPA
+505 DTPDIPDTAAPSVGSPA

-527 DALPV
+527 DAQPV
-532 ETVGIVSEVNEDAGT
+532 ETVGIVSSVDSDADT
-547 LTVISGDVNGK
+547 LTVISGDVDGK
-558 VDEVTLFNTDV
+558 VAEVALYDADV
-569 ENVISVAYAQIAL
+569 ENVISVAYAQMAL
-582 SEGDSDSDDDT
+582 SEGDT
-593 ASDIIEIDPVFS
+593 ASDITEIDPVFS

-611 YETASASAVRP
+611 YGTVSASAMRP
-622 SRSRAA
+622 APSYVA
-628 RYAAPSTYAV
+628 RYAAPSMYAV
-638 TAVSA
+638 AAVSA
-643 TPVDMGTH
+643 TPVDMGEH

-689 NYSFNKNEITKDNRV
+689 NYGFAANEINADHRV
-704 ATYKLPNGITLLPS
+704 ATYKLPNGITLLSS

-728 DITTGKDV
+728 DTTGKDV
-736 VVGTYNID
+736 VVGTYKID
-744 GDTVTFTYNEDFADG
+744 ADTVTFTYNKEFADG
-759 KAFDGDFEFKASASS
+759 KAFDGNFEFQASASS
-774 DSSMEG
+774 DSSMEN
-780 QTIHFGGTT
+780 QKINFGGTT

-943 STSTEVKNTNPR
+943 STSKEVKNTEPR
-955 LTKSGNYDASSRII
+955 LTKSGNYDANSRII
-969 TWTVKINNP
+969 TWTVTIKNP
-978 YGEDLRGKTFKDFL
+978 YGEDLRGKKFTDLL
-992 PAGLEVVDV
+992 PAGLEVVNNV
-1001 VKIQRGYYSDDIKPV
+1001 EITRGYWSDDIKPV
-1016 SAADFIKDGYS
+1016 SAEDFKKAGCS

-1032 DLAHGPETE
+1032 DKSETAA
-1041 SFYTIEIKTKVPDN
+1041 FYTIKIQTKVPDG
-1055 TTVGTIY
+1055 TAVGTTY
-1062 TNTADFDGSGASGDV
+1062 TNTADFDGNSASGEV
-1077 TVTDRSSYLN
+1077 TVTDRSSYLS
-1087 KSLSKAE
+1087 KSLSTAE

-1109 SIPTGWDEITLTDTI
+1109 SIPTGWNKITLTDTI
-1124 HDAEVNGTEQDG
+1124 HDAEVEGIEQDG

-1145 KEEIKNNLHLT
+1145 RDEIKANLYLT
-1156 LFNSSDTVTMA
+1156 LFNSSETVTMA
-1167 NASDYNVTFTVTYYD
+1167 NASEHHVTFTVTYYD
-1182 ENNAVVTND
+1182 EHGNTITNN
-1191 DAHVTKF
+1191 DAHVAKF
-1198 SITAKLADGKTLD
+1198 TITANLADGQTLD
-1211 ATSMELSSYHTVA
+1211 ATSMVLSSYHTVA

-1232 EPWRFVNN
+1232 EPWLFVNN
-1240 AASGGKTTDASYTY
+1240 AASGDKTSDASYTY

-1265 VYNEN
+1265 VYEYGNFN
-1270 NFDAAG
+1270 NAG
-1276 SKISELDYDKNNGKI
+1276 SKISELDYTSNGGKI
-1291 YYELTIPTSLTCKDE
+1291 YYELTIPTSLTCKDP

-1326 SSVDVGANEYKSD
+1326 SSVTVGANEYKAD
-1339 GSVLHQTWFAH
+1339 GSVNHQAWFAN
-1350 TIYGSNGRLD
+1350 TIYGSGGRSNYD
-1360 YEISATKNFSA
+1360 ISATKNFSA

-1377 VNDTDRTITFT
+1377 ATDTDRTITFT
-1388 INKGYNVSAK
+1388 INSGYNVSDK

-1411 EDASWDDLRTQ
+1411 EDASWDDLRTE
-1422 NIYRNSAEWNGDK
+1422 NKYRNSAEWNGDK
-1435 AETKTTVKRSYEKL
+1435 AETETTVKRSYEKL
-1449 YKTGTI
+1449 YKTGT
-1455 VDEGTDATGNKLA
+1455 VVTEDPDASGKPTA

-1482 DNLLNTSNTLTLTD
+1482 DKLLTTSNTLTLTD
-1496 TLSFDP
+1496 TLSFEP

-1542 TAIYDSPNHTM
+1542 TATYDSPNHTM

-1580 VKNHANLI
+1580 VKNHANLS
-1588 GLEEK
+1588 GLVEK
-1593 WVDTHVVNYDSTAT
+1593 WVDTHVVNYDSSAT

-1626 LRGAIFQ
+1626 LPGATFQ
-1633 LAKWNKTTKT
+1633 LAKWNKTTGT
-1643 FDEVCT
+1643 FEEVCT
-1649 LKTNASGQINFGLQD
+1649 LKTNSSGQINFGLLD
-1664 SSATAES
+1664 SSATAE
-1671 FTESSAQLLCSTLYR
+1671 TTDTSSAQLLCSTLYR
-1686 IVETDAPTGYAPS
+1686 IVETDAPTGYALS

-1711 SIKRA
+1711 NTKRA
-1716 DAFNAATGGESYIH
+1716 DAFNAATGESSIH
-1730 DASEYDKWLDCNNVT
+1730 NASEYDKWLDCNNVT

-1764 TVAKHWLDTDGKT
+1764 TVAKHWLDTDGTT
-1777 ELALDRVNSTYT
+1777 ELALDKVNSTYT
-1789 ATVELWRKGYQSGGE
+1789 ATVELWRKGGSQTS
-1804 KPDTKVESVT
+1804 DTKVDTFT

-1820 WSYSWNDLP
+1820 WSHSWKDLP
-1829 LTDPADSSITYKY
+1829 LVDPNNSSITYKY

-1871 QVPEDANYELPSTG
+1871 QVPEDDGYELPSTG
-1885 GSGTLPYTAVG
+1885 GTGTLPYTAVG
-1896 GTMMLTALAYSF
+1896 GTMMLSALAYSF
-1908 IHRKRRHEGR
+1908 IHRKRRREGR

>member
-1 MNDILKTYKEQ
+1 MNDILKTYMER
-12 FRENRHMLRRY
+12 FRENRHTLRRY

-43 GIGISMTAQYQCH
+43 GVGISMTAQYQCG
-56 EVEHTHTAACYD
+56 EEEHTHTADCYT
-68 KVLICG
+68 KVLTCG
-74 YTEGELEN
+74 YEEGELEN
-82 ADEIAAAE
+82 ADEVAAAAATSQPTVE
-90 AAAGSAQSSAED
+90 AEP
-102 EIMPLELEPQIEFVP
+102 MPLSLEPQIEFVP
-117 HEHTADCYVEVQTL
+117 HEHTDDCYTEVQTL
-131 TCMEEEHT
+131 TCMEEEHV
-139 HGDDCFDPED
+139 HDDDCFDPED
-149 GTLICEKYEHTHGES
+149 GSLICDKFEHTHDES

-171 LACGLEEGELVEQVV
+171 LTCGLEEGELVEQVV
-186 EPTQTAELVAMA
+186 EPTQSAELAAMA
-198 VAEPVALEPVVNT
+198 VAEPVALEPMVNT

-222 CYEKV
+222 CYEEV

-259 ADAVIT
+259 AEAVMT
-265 GEWNKDLLSVAKT
+265 GNWAEDLVSVAQT
-278 QLGYEQSVK
+278 QLGYEQSEK
-287 NFEIDPADGVTLH
+287 NFEIDPADGVTLR

-318 MFLSYCLKYAEI
+318 MFLSYCLKYAGI

-345 SSMSGMDWLLQED
+345 SSMSDMDWLLDGED
-358 GSAAQPGDIVI
+358 GSAADVGDIVI

-376 TVAVDSSAAGAEPDL
+376 TVAVDSSADGAADGL
-391 DDLFNV
+391 DDLF
-397 DTADTSFSMDAAFE
+397 SMDAEGE
-411 NGAELEDSDAS
+411 NGAELEESGDDA
-422 ALAAAPSTALQDPA
+422 LDTAPA
-436 AAPSTGTQDTV
+436 AEDMTTLDTPDLPD
-447 IAPSTGT
+447 IP
-454 QDTVLTPSIVD
+454 DTAN
-465 PEPEQPAEKPVYS
+465 PEQPAAKPVDS
-478 AGTAASS
+478 
-485 TAASTPST
+485 
-493 VTSASST
+493 
-500 VSSAS
+500 
-505 GADTLAPSVGSPA
+505 ADTAAPSVGSPA

-527 DALPV
+527 DAQPV
-532 ETVGIVSEVNEDAGT
+532 ETVGIVSSVDSDADT
-547 LTVISGDVNGK
+547 LTVISGDVDGK
-558 VDEVTLFNTDV
+558 VAEVALYDADV
-569 ENVISVAYAQIAL
+569 ENVISVAYAQMAL
-582 SEGDSDSDDDT
+582 SEGDT
-593 ASDIIEIDPVFS
+593 ASDITEIDPVFS

-611 YETASASAVRP
+611 YGTVSASAMRP
-622 SRSRAA
+622 APSYVA
-628 RYAAPSTYAV
+628 RYAAPSMYAV
-638 TAVSA
+638 AAVSA
-643 TPVDMGTH
+643 TPVDMGEH

-689 NYSFNKNEITKDNRV
+689 NYSFNENEITADNRV
-704 ATYKLPNGITLLPS
+704 ATYKLPNGITLLDS
-718 VSHSGNITWR
+718 VSDSGNITWR
-728 DITTGKDV
+728 DGTGKDV
-736 VVGTYNID
+736 VVGTYNIV
-744 GDTVTFTYNEDFADG
+744 GDTVTFTYNETFADG

-774 DSSMEG
+774 DSSMEN
-780 QTIHFGGTT
+780 QKINFGGTT

-943 STSTEVKNTNPR
+943 STSKEVKNTEPR
-955 LTKSGNYDASSRII
+955 LTKSGNYDANSRII
-969 TWTVKINNP
+969 TWTVTIKNP
-978 YGEDLRGKTFKDFL
+978 YGEDLRGKKFTDLL
-992 PAGLEVVDV
+992 PAGLEVVNNV
-1001 VKIQRGYYSDDIKPV
+1001 EITRGYWSDDIKPV
-1016 SAADFIKDGYS
+1016 SAEDFKKAGCS

-1032 DLAHGPETE
+1032 DKSETAA
-1041 SFYTIEIKTKVPDN
+1041 FYTIKIQTKVPDG
-1055 TTVGTIY
+1055 TAVGTTY
-1062 TNTADFDGSGASGDV
+1062 TNTADFDGNSASGEV
-1077 TVTDRSSYLN
+1077 TVTDRSSYLS
-1087 KSLSKAE
+1087 KSLSTAE

-1109 SIPTGWDEITLTDTI
+1109 SIPTGWNKITLTDTI
-1124 HDAEVNGTEQDG
+1124 HDAEVEGIEQDG

-1145 KEEIKNNLHLT
+1145 RDEIKANLYLT
-1156 LFNSSDTVTMA
+1156 LFNSSETVTMA
-1167 NASDYNVTFTVTYYD
+1167 NASEHHVTFTVTYYD
-1182 ENNAVVTND
+1182 EHGNTITNN
-1191 DAHVTKF
+1191 DAHVAKF
-1198 SITAKLADGKTLD
+1198 TITANLADGQTLD
-1211 ATSMELSSYHTVA
+1211 ATSMVLSSYHTVA

-1232 EPWRFVNN
+1232 EPWLFVNN
-1240 AASGGKTTDASYTY
+1240 AASGDKTSDASYTY

-1265 VYNEN
+1265 VYEYGNFN
-1270 NFDAAG
+1270 NAG
-1276 SKISELDYDKNNGKI
+1276 SKISELDYTSNGGKI
-1291 YYELTIPTSLTCKDE
+1291 YYELTIPTSLTCKDP

-1326 SSVDVGANEYKSD
+1326 SSVTVGANEYKAD
-1339 GSVLHQTWFAH
+1339 GSVNHQAWFAN
-1350 TIYGSNGRLD
+1350 TIYGSGGRSNYD
-1360 YEISATKNFSA
+1360 ISATKNFSA

-1377 VNDTDRTITFT
+1377 ATDTDRTITFT
-1388 INKGYNVSAK
+1388 INSGYNVSDK

-1411 EDASWDDLRTQ
+1411 EDASWDDLRTE
-1422 NIYRNSAEWNGDK
+1422 NKYRNSAEWNGDK
-1435 AETKTTVKRSYEKL
+1435 AETETTVKRSYEKL
-1449 YKTGTI
+1449 YKTGT
-1455 VDEGTDATGNKLA
+1455 VVTEDPDASGKPTA

-1482 DNLLNTSNTLTLTD
+1482 DKLLTTSNTLTLTD
-1496 TLSFDP
+1496 TLSFEP

-1542 TAIYDSPNHTM
+1542 TATYDSPNHTM

-1580 VKNHANLI
+1580 VKNHANLS
-1588 GLEEK
+1588 GLVEK
-1593 WVDTHVVNYDSTAT
+1593 WVDTHVVNYDSSAT

-1626 LRGAIFQ
+1626 LPGATFQ
-1633 LAKWNKTTKT
+1633 LAKWNKTTGT
-1643 FDEVCT
+1643 FEEVCT
-1649 LKTNASGQINFGLQD
+1649 LKTNSSGQINFGLLD
-1664 SSATAES
+1664 SSATAE
-1671 FTESSAQLLCSTLYR
+1671 TTDTSSAQLLCSTLYR
-1686 IVETDAPTGYAPS
+1686 IVETDAPTGYALS

-1711 SIKRA
+1711 NTKRA
-1716 DAFNAATGGESYIH
+1716 DAFNAATGESSIH

-1764 TVAKHWLDTDGKT
+1764 TVAKHWLDTDGTT
-1777 ELALDRVNSTYT
+1777 ELALDKVNSTYT
-1789 ATVELWRKGYQSGGE
+1789 ATVELWRKGGSQTS
-1804 KPDTKVESVT
+1804 DTKVDTFT

-1820 WSYSWNDLP
+1820 WSHSWKDLP
-1829 LTDPADSSITYKY
+1829 LVDPNNSSITYKY

-1871 QVPEDANYELPSTG
+1871 QVPEDDGYELPSTG
-1885 GSGTLPYTAVG
+1885 GTGTLPYTAVG
-1896 GTMMLTALAYSF
+1896 GTMMLSALAYSF
-1908 IHRKRRHEGR
+1908 IHRKRRREGR

>member
-1 MNDILKTYKEQ
+1 MNDILKTYMER
-12 FRENRHMLRRY
+12 FRENRHTLRRY

-43 GIGISMTAQYQCH
+43 GVGISMTAQYQCG
-56 EVEHTHTAACYD
+56 EEEHTHTADCYT
-68 KVLICG
+68 KVLTCG
-74 YTEGELEN
+74 YEEGELEN
-82 ADEIAAAE
+82 ADEVAAAATTSQPTVE
-90 AAAGSAQSSAED
+90 AEP
-102 EIMPLELEPQIEFVP
+102 MPLSLEPQIEFVP
-117 HEHTADCYVEVQTL
+117 HEHTDDCYTEVQTL
-131 TCMEEEHT
+131 TCMEEEHV
-139 HGDDCFDPED
+139 HDDDCFDPED
-149 GTLICEKYEHTHGES
+149 GSLICDKFEHTHDES

-171 LACGLEEGELVEQVV
+171 LTCGLEEGELVEQVV
-186 EPTQTAELVAMA
+186 EPTQSAALAAMA
-198 VAEPVALEPVVNT
+198 VAEPVALAPMVDT

-222 CYEKV
+222 CYEEV

-259 ADAVIT
+259 AEAVMT
-265 GEWNKDLLSVAKT
+265 GNWAEDLVSVAQT
-278 QLGYEQSVK
+278 QLGYEQSEK
-287 NFEIDPADGVTLH
+287 NFEIDPADGVTLR

-318 MFLSYCLKYAEI
+318 MFLSYCLKYAGI

-345 SSMSGMDWLLQED
+345 SSMSDMDWLLDGED
-358 GSAAQPGDIVI
+358 GSAADVGDIVI

-376 TVAVDSSAAGAEPDL
+376 TVAVDSSADGAADGL
-391 DDLFNV
+391 DDLFSV
-397 DTADTSFSMDAAFE
+397 DTEFE
-411 NGAELEDSDAS
+411 NSAELEGSGVS
-422 ALAAAPSTALQDPA
+422 ALDAAPSAD
-436 AAPSTGTQDTV
+436 D
-447 IAPSTGT
+447 STGT
-454 QDTVLTPSIVD
+454 QDTVLTPDPVD
-465 PEPEQPAEKPVYS
+465 PQPEQPVEKPVDS
-478 AGTAASS
+478 ADTAA
-485 TAASTPST
+485 PST
-493 VTSASST
+493 VTS
-500 VSSAS
+500 VS
-505 GADTLAPSVGSPA
+505 GADTLAPSVVSPA

-532 ETVGIVSEVNEDAGT
+532 ETVGIVSSVDKDADT
-547 LTVISGDVNGK
+547 LTVISGDVDGK
-558 VDEVTLFNTDV
+558 VAEVTLFNTDV
-569 ENVISVAYAQIAL
+569 ENVISVAYAQIEL

-593 ASDIIEIDPVFS
+593 ASDIIETDPVFS

-689 NYSFNKNEITKDNRV
+689 NYSFNENEITADNRV
-704 ATYKLPNGITLLPS
+704 ATYKLPNGITLLDS
-718 VSHSGNITWR
+718 VSDSGNITWR
-728 DITTGKDV
+728 DSTGKDV
-736 VVGTYNID
+736 VVGTYNIV
-744 GDTVTFTYNEDFADG
+744 GDTVTFTYNETFADG

-774 DSSMEG
+774 DSSMEN
-780 QTIHFGGTT
+780 QKINFGGTT
-789 GSVTIKKEDLISD
+789 GSVTIKKENLISD

-943 STSTEVKNTNPR
+943 STSKEVKNTEPR
-955 LTKSGNYDASSRII
+955 LTKSGNYDANSRII
-969 TWTVKINNP
+969 TWTVTIKNP
-978 YGEDLRGKTFKDFL
+978 YGEDLRGKKFTDLL
-992 PAGLEVVDV
+992 PAGLEVVNNV
-1001 VKIQRGYYSDDIKPV
+1001 EITRGYWSDDIKPV
-1016 SAADFIKDGYS
+1016 SAEDFKKAGCS

-1032 DLAHGPETE
+1032 DKSETAA
-1041 SFYTIEIKTKVPDN
+1041 FYTIKIQTKVPDG
-1055 TTVGTIY
+1055 TAVGTTY
-1062 TNTADFDGSGASGDV
+1062 TNTADFDGNSASGEV
-1077 TVTDRSSYLN
+1077 TVTDRSSYLS
-1087 KSLSKAE
+1087 KSLSTAE

-1109 SIPTGWDEITLTDTI
+1109 SIPTGWNKITLTDTI
-1124 HDAEVNGTEQDG
+1124 HDAEVEGIEQDG

-1145 KEEIKNNLHLT
+1145 RDEIKANLYLT
-1156 LFNSSDTVTMA
+1156 LFNSSETVTMA
-1167 NASDYNVTFTVTYYD
+1167 NASEHHVTFTVTYYD
-1182 ENNAVVTND
+1182 EHGNTITNN
-1191 DAHVTKF
+1191 DAHVAKF
-1198 SITAKLADGKTLD
+1198 TITANLADGQTLD
-1211 ATSMELSSYHTVA
+1211 ATSMVLSSYHTVA

-1232 EPWRFVNN
+1232 EPWLFVNN
-1240 AASGGKTTDASYTY
+1240 AASGDKTSDASYTY

-1265 VYNEN
+1265 VYEYGNFN
-1270 NFDAAG
+1270 NAG
-1276 SKISELDYDKNNGKI
+1276 SKISELDYTSNGGKI
-1291 YYELTIPTSLTCKDE
+1291 YYELTIPTSLTCKDP

-1326 SSVDVGANEYKSD
+1326 SSVTVGANEYKAD
-1339 GSVLHQTWFAH
+1339 GSVNHQAWFAN
-1350 TIYGSNGRLD
+1350 TIYGSGGRSNYD
-1360 YEISATKNFSA
+1360 ISATKNFSA

-1377 VNDTDRTITFT
+1377 ATDTDRTITFT
-1388 INKGYNVSAK
+1388 INSGYNVSDK

-1411 EDASWDDLRTQ
+1411 EDASWDDLRTE
-1422 NIYRNSAEWNGDK
+1422 NKYRNSAEWNGDK
-1435 AETKTTVKRSYEKL
+1435 AETETTVKRSYEKL

-1455 VDEGTDATGNKLA
+1455 VTEDPDASGKPTA

-1482 DNLLNTSNTLTLTD
+1482 DKLLTTSNTLTLTD
-1496 TLSFDP
+1496 TLSFEP

-1542 TAIYDSPNHTM
+1542 TATYDSPNHTM

-1580 VKNHANLI
+1580 VKNHANLS
-1588 GLEEK
+1588 GLVEK
-1593 WVDTHVVNYDSTAT
+1593 WVDTHVVNYDSSAT

-1626 LRGAIFQ
+1626 LPGATFQ
-1633 LAKWNKTTKT
+1633 LAKWNKTTGT
-1643 FDEVCT
+1643 FEEVCT
-1649 LKTNASGQINFGLQD
+1649 LKTNSSGQINFGLLD
-1664 SSATAES
+1664 SSATAE
-1671 FTESSAQLLCSTLYR
+1671 TTDTSSAQLLCSTLYR
-1686 IVETDAPTGYAPS
+1686 IVETDAPTGYALS

-1711 SIKRA
+1711 NTKRA
-1716 DAFNAATGGESYIH
+1716 DAFNAATGESSIH

-1764 TVAKHWLDTDGKT
+1764 TVAKHWLDTDGTT
-1777 ELALDRVNSTYT
+1777 ELALDKVNSTYT
-1789 ATVELWRKGYQSGGE
+1789 ATVELRRKSYQYGSQ
-1804 KPDTKVESVT
+1804 KSDDLVKTVT
-1814 LDSSNN
+1814 LDNSNN
-1820 WSYSWNDLP
+1820 WSYSWNNLP

-1896 GTMMLTALAYSF
+1896 GTMMLSALAYSF
-1908 IHRKRRHEGR
+1908 IHRKRRREGR

>member
-12 FRENRHMLRRY
+12 FRENRHTLRRY

-43 GIGISMTAQYQCH
+43 GVGISMTAQYQCG
-56 EVEHTHTAACYD
+56 EVEHAHTADCYD

-74 YTEGELEN
+74 YAEGELEN
-82 ADEIAAAE
+82 ADEVAAAE
-90 AAAGSAQSSAED
+90 AAAASAAQSSAEE

-117 HEHTADCYVEVQTL
+117 HEHTDDCYTEVQTL
-131 TCMEEEHT
+131 TCLEEEHV
-139 HGDDCFDPED
+139 HDDDCYDPED
-149 GTLICEKYEHTHGES
+149 GSLICEKFEHTHDES

-171 LACGLEEGELVEQVV
+171 LTCGLEEGELVEQVV

-198 VAEPVALEPVVNT
+198 VAEPVALEPVVDT

-222 CYEKV
+222 CYEEV
-227 LTCPLPEH
+227 LVCPLPEH
-235 HHTVACLS
+235 HHTVSCLS

-259 ADAVIT
+259 AEAVIT
-265 GEWNKDLLSVAKT
+265 GEWNEDLLSVAKT
-278 QLGYEQSVK
+278 QLGYEQSEK
-287 NFEIDPADGVTLH
+287 NFEIDPADGVTLR

-305 GQSYGNPYGEWDV
+305 GQSYGNAYGEWDV
-318 MFLSYCLKYAEI
+318 MFLAYCLKYAEI

-345 SSMSGMDWLLQED
+345 SSMSGMDWLLEED

-376 TVAVDSSAAGAEPDL
+376 TVAVDSSADSAEPDL
-391 DDLFNV
+391 DDLFSV
-397 DTADTSFSMDAAFE
+397 DTEFE
-411 NGAELEDSDAS
+411 NSAELEDSGVS
-422 ALAAAPSTALQDPA
+422 ALDAAPSADD
-436 AAPSTGTQDTV
+436 STGAQDT
-447 IAPSTGT
+447 AATSGT
-454 QDTVLTPSIVD
+454 QDTVLTPDPVD
-465 PEPEQPAEKPVYS
+465 PQPEQPAEKPVDS
-478 AGTAASS
+478 ADTAA
-485 TAASTPST
+485 PST
-493 VTSASST
+493 VTS
-500 VSSAS
+500 VS
-505 GADTLAPSVGSPA
+505 GADTLAPSVVSPA

-532 ETVGIVSEVNEDAGT
+532 ETVGIVSSVDEDADT
-547 LTVISGDVNGK
+547 LTVISGDVDGK
-558 VDEVTLFNTDV
+558 VAEVTLFNTEV
-569 ENVISVAYAQIAL
+569 ENVISVAYAQIEL
-582 SEGDSDSDDDT
+582 SEGDSDSDDDIS
-593 ASDIIEIDPVFS
+593 SDIIETDPVFS

-611 YETASASAVRP
+611 YGTVSASAVRP

-628 RYAAPSTYAV
+628 RYAAPSTYAAA
-638 TAVSA
+638 AVSA
-643 TPVDMGTH
+643 TAVDMGTH

-689 NYSFNKNEITKDNRV
+689 NYSFNKDEITKDNRV

-718 VSHSGNITWR
+718 VSDSGNITWR

-736 VVGTYNID
+736 VVGTYNIV
-744 GDTVTFTYNEDFADG
+744 GDTVTFTYNETFADG

-774 DSSMEG
+774 DSSMEN
-780 QTIHFGGTT
+780 QKINFGGTT

-943 STSTEVKNTNPR
+943 STSKEVKNTEPR
-955 LTKSGNYDASSRII
+955 LTKSGNYDANSRII
-969 TWTVKINNP
+969 TWTVTIKNP
-978 YGEDLRGKTFKDFL
+978 YGEDLRGKKFTDLL
-992 PAGLEVVDV
+992 PAGLDV
-1001 VKIQRGYYSDDIKPV
+1001 VGEVTIQREHWSNDIKPV
-1016 SAADFIKDGYS
+1016 SAEDFKKDGYT
-1027 YTFPT
+1027 YTFPA
-1032 DLAHGPETE
+1032 DKSETAT
-1041 SFYTIEIKTKVPDN
+1041 FYKIFLQTKVPDG
-1055 TTVGTIY
+1055 TAVGTTY
-1062 TNTADFDGSGASGDV
+1062 KNEAKFDGNSASGDV
-1077 TVTDRSSYLN
+1077 TVTDRDSYLS
-1087 KSLSKAE
+1087 KSLYKAE

-1109 SIPTGWDEITLTDTI
+1109 SIPTGWNEITLTDTI
-1124 HDAEVNGTEQDG
+1124 HDAEIEGIEQDG

-1145 KEEIKNNLHLT
+1145 KDEIKANLYLT
-1156 LFNSSDTVTMA
+1156 LFNSSETVTMA
-1167 NASDYNVTFTVTYYD
+1167 NASEHHVTFTVTYYD
-1182 ENNAVVTND
+1182 EHGNTITNN
-1191 DAHVTKF
+1191 DAHVAKF
-1198 SITAKLADGKTLD
+1198 TITAKLADGQTLD
-1211 ATSMELSSYHTVA
+1211 ATSMVLSSYHTVA

-1232 EPWRFVNN
+1232 EPWLFVNN
-1240 AASGGKTTDASYTY
+1240 AVSGDKTTDASYTY

-1265 VYNEN
+1265 VYEYGNFN
-1270 NFDAAG
+1270 NAG
-1276 SKISELDYDKNNGKI
+1276 SKISELDYTSNSGKI
-1291 YYELTIPTSLTCKDE
+1291 YYELTIPTSLTSKDD
-1306 LTTKDL
+1306 LAKDDL

-1326 SSVDVGANEYKSD
+1326 SNVITVGALSLNDD
-1339 GSVLHQTWFAH
+1339 GSVPHQGWLAN
-1350 TIYGSNGRLD
+1350 TIHGSDGRPD
-1360 YEISATKNFSA
+1360 YKISATTNFSA

-1377 VNDTDRTITFT
+1377 ATDTDRTITFT
-1388 INKGYNVSAK
+1388 INKGYNVSNK
-1398 PQVFYIRYSVSVA
+1398 PQVFYIRYWVSVA
-1411 EDASWDDLRTQ
+1411 EDASWDDLRTE
-1422 NIYRNSAEWNGDK
+1422 NKYRNSAEWNGDK
-1435 AETKTTVKRSYEKL
+1435 AETETTVKRSYEKL

-1455 VDEGTDATGNKLA
+1455 VDEGTDDTGNKLA
-1468 TKKINYSVVINPTG
+1468 TKKIKYSVVINPTG
-1482 DNLLNTSNTLTLTD
+1482 AKLLTTSNTLTLTD
-1496 TLSFDP
+1496 TLSFEP
-1502 SDNTSADLDLSS
+1502 SANTSAELDLSS

-1520 TLDTTTGNL
+1520 TLDTGGNI

-1542 TAIYDSPNHTM
+1542 TATYDSPSHTM

-1580 VKNHANLI
+1580 VKNHANLS

-1593 WVDTHVVNYDSTAT
+1593 WVDTHVVNYDSSAT

-1626 LRGAIFQ
+1626 LPGATFQ
-1633 LAKWNKTTKT
+1633 LAKWDTTTNVFK
-1643 FDEVCT
+1643 EVCT
-1649 LKTNASGQINFGLQD
+1649 LETDNSGQIHFSL
-1664 SSATAES
+1664 ATAES
-1671 FTESSAQLLCSTLYR
+1671 HDTSSAQLLCSTLYR
-1686 IVETDAPTGYAPS
+1686 IVETKQPDGYALS
-1699 KSPIYLLWGAFS
+1699 QSPIYLLWGAFS
-1711 SIKRA
+1711 NTKQD
-1716 DAFNAATGGESYIH
+1716 DAFKTATGETWVN
-1730 DASEYDKWLDCNNVT
+1730 DSEYNQRIDNHKVT

-1750 DISAVYVPNTANSI
+1750 ESSAVYMPNTANSI

-1777 ELALDRVNSTYT
+1777 ELALDKVNSTYT
-1789 ATVELWRKGYQSGGE
+1789 ATVKLWRKSYQYGGQ
-1804 KPDTKVESVT
+1804 KSDDLVETVT
-1814 LDSSNN
+1814 LDNSNN

-1842 YVKETACSGTFKYDL
+1842 YVEETACSGTFKYDL

-1896 GTMMLTALAYSF
+1896 STMMLSALAYTI
-1908 IHRKRRHEGR
+1908 IHRKRRREGR

>member
-1 MNDILKTYKEQ
+1 MNDILKTYMER
-12 FRENRHMLRRY
+12 FRENRHTLRRY

-43 GIGISMTAQYQCH
+43 GVGISMTAQYQCG
-56 EVEHTHTAACYD
+56 EEEHTHTADCYT
-68 KVLICG
+68 KVLTCG
-74 YTEGELEN
+74 YEEGELEN
-82 ADEIAAAE
+82 ADEVAAA
-90 AAAGSAQSSAED
+90 AAATSQPTIEEEPA
-102 EIMPLELEPQIEFVP
+102 PLSLEPQIEFVP
-117 HEHTADCYVEVQTL
+117 HEHTEDCYTEVQTL
-131 TCMEEEHT
+131 TCMEEEHV
-139 HGDDCFDPED
+139 HDDDCFDPED
-149 GTLICEKYEHTHGES
+149 GSLICDKFEHTHDES

-171 LACGLEEGELVEQVV
+171 LTCGLEEGELVEQVV
-186 EPTQTAELVAMA
+186 EPTQSAALAAMA
-198 VAEPVALEPVVNT
+198 VAEPVALAPMVDT

-222 CYEKV
+222 CYEEV

-259 ADAVIT
+259 AEAVMT
-265 GEWNKDLLSVAKT
+265 GNWAEDLVSVAKT
-278 QLGYEQSVK
+278 QLGYEQSEK
-287 NFEIDPADGVTLH
+287 NFEIDPADGVTLR

-318 MFLSYCLKYAEI
+318 MFLSYCLKYAGI

-345 SSMSGMDWLLQED
+345 SSMSDMDWLLDNED
-358 GSAAQPGDIVI
+358 GSAADVGDIVI

-376 TVAVDSSAAGAEPDL
+376 TVAVDSSADGAADGL
-391 DDLFNV
+391 DDLFSV
-397 DTADTSFSMDAAFE
+397 DTEFE
-411 NGAELEDSDAS
+411 NSAELEGSGVS
-422 ALAAAPSTALQDPA
+422 ALDAAPSAD
-436 AAPSTGTQDTV
+436 D
-447 IAPSTGT
+447 STGT
-454 QDTVLTPSIVD
+454 QDTVLTPDPVD
-465 PEPEQPAEKPVYS
+465 PQPEQPVEKPVDS
-478 AGTAASS
+478 ADTAA
-485 TAASTPST
+485 PST
-493 VTSASST
+493 VTS
-500 VSSAS
+500 VS
-505 GADTLAPSVGSPA
+505 GADTLAPSVVSPA

-532 ETVGIVSEVNEDAGT
+532 ETVGIVSSVDKDADT
-547 LTVISGDVNGK
+547 LTVISGDVDGK
-558 VDEVTLFNTDV
+558 VAEVTLFNTDV
-569 ENVISVAYAQIAL
+569 ENVISVAYAQIEL

-593 ASDIIEIDPVFS
+593 ASDIIETDPVFS

-689 NYSFNKNEITKDNRV
+689 NYSFNENEITADNRV
-704 ATYKLPNGITLLPS
+704 ATYKLPNGITLLDS
-718 VSHSGNITWR
+718 VSDSGNITWR
-728 DITTGKDV
+728 DSTGKDV
-736 VVGTYNID
+736 VVGTYNIV
-744 GDTVTFTYNEDFADG
+744 GDTVTFTYNETFADG

-774 DSSMEG
+774 DSSMEN
-780 QTIHFGGTT
+780 QKINFGGTT

-943 STSTEVKNTNPR
+943 STSKEVKNTEPR
-955 LTKSGNYDASSRII
+955 LTKSGNYDANSRII
-969 TWTVKINNP
+969 TWTVTIKNP
-978 YGEDLRGKTFKDFL
+978 YGEDLRGKKFTDLL
-992 PAGLEVVDV
+992 PAGLEVVNNV
-1001 VKIQRGYYSDDIKPV
+1001 EITRGYWSDDIKPV
-1016 SAADFIKDGYS
+1016 SAEDFKKAGCS

-1032 DLAHGPETE
+1032 DKSETAA
-1041 SFYTIEIKTKVPDN
+1041 FYTIKIQTKVPDG
-1055 TTVGTIY
+1055 TAVGTTY
-1062 TNTADFDGSGASGDV
+1062 TNTADFDGNSASGEV
-1077 TVTDRSSYLN
+1077 TVTDRSSYLS
-1087 KSLSKAE
+1087 KSLSTAE

-1109 SIPTGWDEITLTDTI
+1109 SIPTGWNKITLTDTI
-1124 HDAEVNGTEQDG
+1124 HDAEVEGIEQDG

-1145 KEEIKNNLHLT
+1145 RDEIKANLYLT
-1156 LFNSSDTVTMA
+1156 LFNSSETVTMA
-1167 NASDYNVTFTVTYYD
+1167 NASEHHVTFTVTYYD
-1182 ENNAVVTND
+1182 EHGNTITNN
-1191 DAHVTKF
+1191 DAHVAKF
-1198 SITAKLADGKTLD
+1198 TITANLADGQTLD
-1211 ATSMELSSYHTVA
+1211 ATSMVLSSYHTVA

-1232 EPWRFVNN
+1232 EPWLFVNN
-1240 AASGGKTTDASYTY
+1240 AASGDKTSDASYTY

-1265 VYNEN
+1265 VYEYGNFN
-1270 NFDAAG
+1270 NAG
-1276 SKISELDYDKNNGKI
+1276 SKISELDYTSNGGKI
-1291 YYELTIPTSLTCKDE
+1291 YYELTIPTSLTCKDP

-1326 SSVDVGANEYKSD
+1326 SSVTVGANEYKAD
-1339 GSVLHQTWFAH
+1339 GSVNHQAWFAN
-1350 TIYGSNGRLD
+1350 TIYGSGGRSNYD
-1360 YEISATKNFSA
+1360 ISATKNFSA

-1377 VNDTDRTITFT
+1377 ATDTDRTITFT
-1388 INKGYNVSAK
+1388 INSGYNVSDK

-1411 EDASWDDLRTQ
+1411 EDASWDDLRTE
-1422 NIYRNSAEWNGDK
+1422 NKYRNSAEWNGDK
-1435 AETKTTVKRSYEKL
+1435 AETETTVKRSYEKL

-1455 VDEGTDATGNKLA
+1455 VTEDPDASGKPTA

-1482 DNLLNTSNTLTLTD
+1482 DKLLTTSNTLTLTD
-1496 TLSFDP
+1496 TLSFEP

-1542 TAIYDSPNHTM
+1542 TATYDSPNHTM

-1580 VKNHANLI
+1580 VKNHANLS
-1588 GLEEK
+1588 GLVEK
-1593 WVDTHVVNYDSTAT
+1593 WVDTHVVNYDSSAT

-1626 LRGAIFQ
+1626 LPGATFQ
-1633 LAKWNKTTKT
+1633 LAKWNKTTGT
-1643 FDEVCT
+1643 FEEVCT
-1649 LKTNASGQINFGLQD
+1649 LKTNSSGQINFGLLD
-1664 SSATAES
+1664 SSATAE
-1671 FTESSAQLLCSTLYR
+1671 TTDTSSAQLLCSTLYR
-1686 IVETDAPTGYAPS
+1686 IVETDAPTGYALS

-1711 SIKRA
+1711 NTKRA
-1716 DAFNAATGGESYIH
+1716 DAFNAATGESSIH

-1764 TVAKHWLDTDGKT
+1764 TVAKHWLDTDGTT
-1777 ELALDRVNSTYT
+1777 ELALDKVNSTYT
-1789 ATVELWRKGYQSGGE
+1789 ATVELRRKSYQYGSQ
-1804 KPDTKVESVT
+1804 KSDDLVKTVT
-1814 LDSSNN
+1814 LDNSNN
-1820 WSYSWNDLP
+1820 WSYSWNNLP

-1896 GTMMLTALAYSF
+1896 GTMMLSALAYSF
-1908 IHRKRRHEGR
+1908 IHRKRRREGR